1 MNKVFKVIWNH
12 ATQSWVAVSELTSAK
27 GKTKS
32 KKLTALSFAVGSA
45 LVGTPALAAVYVNN
59 QEVTTAGS
67 GSRIFIT
74 TATHSAMSSLLDQ
87 NNPKY
92 DYSIRIGDEGQPS
105 TRGGDILIGYGHR
118 NLSTGEAGDTIIGH
132 RANVGGGNLDSFSTG
147 VGYRVQSAGPSV
159 SIGVGARSD
168 IRSNSGWNGT
178 RNGGVAIGAYALQG
192 GNKDGGV
199 AVGALSGGDYNYI
212 TSIGA
217 LSGVGGYQVDQ
228 VKNVGYHVN
237 GGNDGATSIGYSA
250 GARGQNSVAVGRE
263 ATTANFK
270 GKDAVSVGYS
280 THSIGES
287 SVALG
292 SYAVAGGFSES
303 EITQLQT
310 EKTRLEG
317 VLSCITTAWEGARDE
332 LNAATSQTPV
342 PSTAELKFRMGQLLS
357 AREKAQQELNRINA
371 DLNRTSATPT
381 QSTVTA
387 MAIGYKANANN
398 QNATAIGRQSQ
409 ASAISAVALG
419 TNARVNANLATSA
432 VAIGENANVLQNST
446 NAIALGTNASVVGDL
461 NGSSNSIAIG
471 NQTAAGNRNAS
482 WGANRDRRLGFL
494 AAQNATA
501 VGSESIAGADNAL
514 TLGHKNTVNAPNS
527 SAIGSN
533 NTVGTYSNVAYVNNV
548 ASATYSGVGSHVLGS
563 NINVTA
569 NNTMVIGN
577 NVLVTEANRSGSVVL
592 GDNSSVPTNTTAINS
607 AKVGNI
613 TYSGFAGNLGGS
625 STDGSAEVAADQ
637 GRFVSIGNATAPRQ
651 IKHVA
656 AGRIEADSTDA
667 INGSQLYSLTNVVS
681 NMGVSVANVIGG
693 NAVLNPNGTVSGFSQ
708 PLNTTA
714 LGNEETYTA
723 PTTPAT
729 NVSTAITNLNN
740 YVNAGWKIAEGNDT
754 AAKARISPNEQV
766 NFKADGLATVSVEA
780 NGTGGAD
787 VTYSVKKG
795 TFDTTTNGTVKANSA
810 EGVVTNTDVAT
821 AVNNS
826 GWNTTTTGGT
836 NVTVN
841 PGDQV
846 NYVNG
851 KGTKA
856 NVTTAKDAN
865 GKDVVSVSYNVNQTK
880 GSVNKDG
887 TVSVVD
893 GNSFLN
899 ASTVANLVNNAAF
912 NVTTAKVDEFV
923 TNQAGKEN
931 ATVKAGGN
939 ITYTAGKNIAIKQAG
954 TNFTF
959 STTKDVTF
967 ENATVNQTLTVG
979 NGTNATNFTSTSEG
993 LKVATSTGD
1002 KQAIVNVKST
1012 LPGTADNNEVVTTE
1026 RTLPTLTDAQ
1036 KATAATVDDVVNTG
1050 WNLRGQK
1057 AASGEVEAV
1066 DFVKP
1071 YDTVVFKSGNNA
1083 TTDVITTT
1091 DADNKVST
1099 VTITAKAE
1107 PVKTSGLTT
1116 TVNNNGTV
1124 SVATGEAR
1132 TNLVN
1137 ATTVA
1142 NAINAS
1148 GWNTNVTNATTGA
1161 TETKV
1166 VTPGTQ
1172 VDYVNGNGTTA
1183 NVSLKDGKVAVSYN
1197 VNQTKGSVNKDGTV
1211 SVVDGNSFLNA
1222 STVANLVNNASFS
1235 VTTAKVDAF
1244 AENQEGKA
1252 NAAVKAGGNITYT
1265 AGKNIAISQNGSNF
1279 TFSTT
1284 KDVVFNNAQVNSTLT
1299 IGNGTATS
1307 PKVNIQSTT
1316 KGLDMGNAVLTNVSS
1331 GITPYAAGTTPVT
1344 TAKSGLA
1351 DLANSTQTNVVT
1363 VADAAKLGW
1372 VVSTDKTTTDA
1383 TTGTADGNVY
1393 AANVTTAN
1401 EVKFVGKGYATVSG
1415 ATDSNGVRTITVSVG
1430 NVGAGKINAD
1440 GSVTETKAG
1449 LLTAEEGTKLING
1462 AGWLTNVTN
1471 ATTGLT
1477 ETKVVTPGTQVNYVD
1492 GNGTTANVIKN
1503 TVGGKEVVSVSYDVK
1518 AGANTIAF
1526 NKDGDELVKV
1536 GDKYY
1541 KVADVVDGK
1550 PTNNAVA
1557 VETADIATAD
1567 NRTPYEN
1574 ALNGLVNLTSSVQS
1588 NAMTVAD
1595 AARMGWVV
1603 STSAN
1608 DYSANVTNTKEV
1620 NFVGLGAVDV
1630 SGSNVDEIR
1639 NINVSVDLPVDY
1651 TETTITENGQEV
1663 DVVKLSDGKW
1673 YKVSDL
1679 NDQGEPKD
1687 DAVAVDTKVTP
1698 ISKKGAV
1705 LSDASSSLNNNPYK
1719 AKEYTYDDVNQTV
1732 TPKTYAELLA
1742 ADPNFNKDE
1751 IKEGTNGVKLNNVGW
1766 AEAPD
1771 QAVNLDQLNQTV
1783 YKSGFYVK
1791 QNGVDT
1797 KGTNS
1802 AEDSATEKVTPE
1814 DVVNF
1819 VNGKNTVL
1827 KATTT
1832 RNAQTGQDTTNVT
1845 VDVDL
1850 PVVYTD
1856 AEGAKVVKV
1865 GDKYY
1870 YAEDVEN
1877 GKLKN
1882 GVDADNDAVTNVVA
1896 SMNNVASDDDTA
1908 GNNVVLRNV
1917 AEGTKTLAFD
1927 TEGNPLVEID
1937 GKYYKLNEDGKAD
1950 TTTVI
1955 TPATSEQ
1962 LKQLDDKYLANFT
1975 SAVTGLADLDHSDQ
1989 SNALTV
1995 ADAQKL
2001 GWVVSAGDYA
2011 ANVTNANEVRFNGSN
2026 GISVTGE
2033 TDKNTG
2039 VRNINV
2045 SIAKGKVDGN
2055 TTTGVATGDTN
2066 YVTGD
2071 QVAKAINESGWK
2083 TNVTN
2088 ATTGL
2093 PETKVVTPGTQVDYV
2108 NGNGTTANVTLKDGK
2123 VAVSYNVNQTT
2134 GSVNPNG
2141 TATVT
2146 DGNAFLNASTV
2157 ANLVNNSAFS
2167 VTTAK
2172 VDAFAE
2178 NQEGKAN
2185 AAVKAGGNITYTA
2198 GKNIAISQNGS
2209 NFTFST
2215 TKDIEVDSVT
2225 ANNRVQIGS
2234 GDTAVN
2240 LTSDSGALQVADK
2253 DGNATQITNVEAGTN
2268 VMAFNK
2274 EGDQLVQVGD
2284 KFYVVDPETNEV
2296 DFTKESTPATE
2307 EELDELAKAKPA
2319 LKAYVAYSKAASGL
2333 ADLDNSEQTNALTVA
2348 DAQRLGWVVSAS
2360 GNDYANSVTNA
2371 NEVRF
2376 NGVNGVSVTGNTTDG
2391 VRNINISLNTTTLTS
2406 NANGTTTVTNGNNY
2420 VNGTTVA
2427 DAINKAG
2434 WNTTLSNGDTLNVNP
2449 GDQVNYVNGNGTTA
2463 NVTKA
2468 KDANG
2473 NDVVSVS
2480 YNVNQTKGSVNTN
2493 GTVSVVD
2500 GNSFLNASTVANLV
2514 NNAAFNVTTAKVDA
2528 FAENQEG
2535 KANAAVK
2542 AGGNITYTAGKNIA
2556 ISQNGSNFTFST
2568 TKDIE
2573 VDSVTANKRVQIGSG
2588 DTAVN
2593 LTSDL
2598 GALQVADKDGNAT
2611 QITNV
2616 EAGTNVM
2623 AFNKEGDQL
2632 VQVGDKF
2639 YVVDPE
2645 TNEVDFTKESTPATE
2660 EELDELAK
2668 AKPELK
2674 AYVAYAKAA
2683 SGLADLDNSVQT
2695 NALTVAD
2702 AQRLGW
2708 VVSAS
2713 GNDYADNVTNA
2724 NEVRFNGVNGIS
2736 VTGNTTDGVRNI
2748 NISLNTTTL
2757 TSNANGTTTVTN
2769 GNNYVNGTT
2778 VADAINKAGWNTTL
2792 SNGDTLN
2799 VNPGD
2804 QVNYVNG
2811 NGTTANVTKAKDANG
2826 NDVVSVSYNVNQTKG
2841 SVNTNGT
2848 VSVVDGN
2855 SFLNASTVANL
2866 VNNAAFNVTTAKVD
2880 AFAENQ
2886 EGKANAA
2893 VKAGGNITYTAGKN
2907 IAISQNGS
2915 NFTFSTTKDIE
2926 VDSVTA
2932 NKRVQ
2937 IGSGDTAVNLTTDL
2951 GALKVA
2957 DKDGNAT
2964 QITNVDAGAETM
2976 AFNKEGDQLVKV
2988 GDKYYVV
2995 DPETGTSDFTTEGT
3009 PATEE
3014 ELDKL
3019 AKAKPELKAYVAYA
3033 KAASGLA
3040 DLDNSVQTN
3049 ALTVADA
3056 QRLGWVVSASGNDY
3070 ADSVTNANEVRFNG
3084 SNGISVTGETD
3095 EHGVRNINVSIAKG
3109 NVAGNTTT
3117 GVATGD
3123 TNYVTGDQVANAINN
3138 SGWKTTATKVVDE
3151 AGNEI
3156 VDANKA
3162 TAVNPGDSVNYVD
3175 GNSTKANVVVTKAA
3189 DGKETVNVSYDLV
3202 TEDHLTPVANNA
3214 KSVTKPTNIDAKGK
3228 DAATVNDVLNAGWN
3242 LQANDEAV
3250 DAVTHGNNVNFTSK
3264 DGSVKITATSNGS
3277 TSSLDFAV
3285 NATSIVNQVAGTISY
3300 KDGKATTNGDGK
3312 RVATVG
3318 DVANTINNT
3327 GWLTNVTDANGNVTT
3342 KVVTPNT
3349 QVNYVN
3355 GDGTKANV
3363 VANSTTGGLDVTFN
3377 VKSANPETL
3386 TVDGNGVKVNTG
3398 SITEATDVAGDANR
3412 GKVTVAAGEG
3422 NKVAT
3427 VQNVANAINSASW
3440 TVKVADTQE
3449 EITTSTANDE
3459 GSSVR
3464 AGNEITHVAGKNLKV
3479 KRDGRNV
3486 TYALA
3491 NDVSVNIVTAQ
3502 NSITVGAGNAATT
3515 VTTSSAQDGVTEVK
3529 LADVAGKATRIT
3541 NVAAGVKDTDAVNV
3555 SQLRNSNAQINQ
3567 NIAHL
3572 NNKVNRMGKDLRAGI
3587 AGSNAAAG
3595 LPQVYIPGKSMV
3607 AAAAG
3612 TFKGQSAVAVG
3623 YSRASDNGKVIL
3635 KLQGNANTRG
3645 DVGGSVGVGYQW

>member
-32 KKLTALSFAVGSA
+32 KKLTALSVAVGSA
-45 LVGTPALAAVYVNN
+45 LVGTPVLAAVYVNN
-59 QEVTTAGS
+59 QEVTTAGG
-67 GSRIFIT
+67 GSRIVISTGASQTIADKITPT
-74 TATHSAMSSLLDQ
+74 TAISRKH
-87 NNPKY
+87 
-92 DYSIRIGDEGQPS
+92 DYFIRIGDAGNPVVNDGQ
-105 TRGGDILIGYGHR
+105 ILIGFGI
-118 NLSTGEAGDTIIGH
+118 NNQSSGEAGDTIIGH
-132 RANVGGGNLDSFSTG
+132 RARMGGGNLDSFSTG
-147 VGYRVQSAGPSV
+147 VGYRIQSAGPSV

-168 IRSNSGWNGT
+168 INENRAWNGT
-178 RNGGVAIGAYALQG
+178 ENGGVAIGAYALQA

-199 AVGALSGGDYNYI
+199 AIGAVSGGDYNYI
-212 TSIGA
+212 TSVGA
-217 LSGVGGYQVDQ
+217 LSGVGGFHVDQ
-228 VKNVGYHVN
+228 VKDIGFRIY
-237 GGNDGATSIGYSA
+237 GGNDGATSIGYRA
-250 GARGQNSVAVGRE
+250 GARGRNSVAVGRE
-263 ATTANFK
+263 ATTANAQ

-292 SYAVAGGFSES
+292 PYAVAGGFSAS
-303 EITQLQT
+303 EITALET

-317 VLSCITTAWEGARDE
+317 VLTNINTTLQSAIDD
-332 LNAATSQTPV
+332 LNANAGTV
-342 PSTAELKFRMGQLLS
+342 STVERKFRVGQLHS
-357 AREKAQQELNRINA
+357 AQVKAQQELNRVKA
-371 DLNRTSATPT
+371 DLTRASATPT
-381 QSTVTA
+381 QSTTTA
-387 MAIGYKANANN
+387 MAIGYKALANN
-398 QNATAIGRQSQ
+398 LNATAIGRQSQ

-432 VAIGENANVLQNST
+432 IAIGKDANVLQNST
-446 NAIALGTNASVVGDL
+446 NAIALGMNASVVGDL
-461 NGSSNSIAIG
+461 NGSSGSIAIG
-471 NQTAAGNRNAS
+471 SNTAAGNKNAS

-514 TLGHKNTVNAPNS
+514 TLGYKNTVNAPNS

-533 NTVGTYSNVAYVNNV
+533 NTVGTYSSVAYVNNV

-577 NVLVTEANRSGSVVL
+577 NILVTEANRSGSVVL

-667 INGSQLYSLTNVVS
+667 INGSQLYSLTGVVS

-714 LGNEETYTA
+714 LSNDQDYTA
-723 PTTPAT
+723 PTTPAA

-740 YVNAGWKIAEGNDT
+740 YVNAGWKIAQGDEP

-766 NFKADGLATVSVEA
+766 NFKADGLATVSVAE
-780 NGTGGAD
+780 NTTNNGAD

-795 TFDTTTNGTVKANSA
+795 TFDTTTNGTVKANST
-810 EGVVTNTDVAT
+810 EGVVTNADVAT

-826 GWNTTTTGGT
+826 GWNTTLSTGKT
-836 NVTVN
+836 LNVN

-851 KGTKA
+851 NGTTA
-856 NVTTAKDAN
+856 NVTTTTVG
-865 GKDVVSVSYNVNQTK
+865 GKDVVSVSYNVNETT
-880 GSVNKDG
+880 G
-887 TVSVVD
+887 TVNPNGTVKVSD
-893 GNSFLN
+893 NNAFLN
-899 ASTVANLVNNAAF
+899 ASAVANLVNNAGF
-912 NVTTAKVDEFV
+912 NVTTKAVDKFAEQ
-923 TNQAGKEN
+923 TTKTAR
-931 ATVKAGGN
+931 VKAGGN
-939 ITYTAGKNIAIKQAG
+939 VTYIAGKNIAIEQDNQ
-954 TNFTF
+954 NFTF

-1012 LPGTADNNEVVTTE
+1012 LPGTADSTGAALDTDTATSVTA
-1026 RTLPTLTDAQ
+1026 PTLTTEN
-1036 KATAATVDDVVNTG
+1036 KARAATIDDVVNTG

-1057 AASGEVEAV
+1057 AVNGSVEAV

-1091 DADNKVST
+1091 DDNKVST

-1222 STVANLVNNASFS
+1222 STVANLVNNAAFN

-1265 AGKNIAISQNGSNF
+1265 AGKNIAIKQAGTNF

-2045 SIAKGKVDGN
+2045 SIAKGNVEGN
-2055 TTTGVATGDTN
+2055 TTTGVAAGDTN

-2157 ANLVNNSAFS
+2157 ANLVNNSAFN

-2225 ANNRVQIGS
+2225 ANKRVQIGS

-2240 LTSDSGALQVADK
+2240 LTTDLGALQVADK

-2360 GNDYANSVTNA
+2360 GNDYA
-2371 NEVRF
+2371 
-2376 NGVNGVSVTGNTTDG
+2376 
-2391 VRNINISLNTTTLTS
+2391 
-2406 NANGTTTVTNGNNY
+2406 
-2420 VNGTTVA
+2420 
-2427 DAINKAG
+2427 
-2434 WNTTLSNGDTLNVNP
+2434 
-2449 GDQVNYVNGNGTTA
+2449 
-2463 NVTKA
+2463 
-2468 KDANG
+2468 
-2473 NDVVSVS
+2473 
-2480 YNVNQTKGSVNTN
+2480 
-2493 GTVSVVD
+2493 
-2500 GNSFLNASTVANLV
+2500 
-2514 NNAAFNVTTAKVDA
+2514 
-2528 FAENQEG
+2528 
-2535 KANAAVK
+2535 
-2542 AGGNITYTAGKNIA
+2542 
-2556 ISQNGSNFTFST
+2556 
-2568 TKDIE
+2568 
-2573 VDSVTANKRVQIGSG
+2573 
-2588 DTAVN
+2588 
-2593 LTSDL
+2593 
-2598 GALQVADKDGNAT
+2598 
-2611 QITNV
+2611 
-2616 EAGTNVM
+2616 
-2623 AFNKEGDQL
+2623 
-2632 VQVGDKF
+2632 
-2639 YVVDPE
+2639 
-2645 TNEVDFTKESTPATE
+2645 
-2660 EELDELAK
+2660 
-2668 AKPELK
+2668 
-2674 AYVAYAKAA
+2674 
-2683 SGLADLDNSVQT
+2683 
-2695 NALTVAD
+2695 
-2702 AQRLGW
+2702 
-2708 VVSAS
+2708 
-2713 GNDYADNVTNA
+2713 
-2724 NEVRFNGVNGIS
+2724 
-2736 VTGNTTDGVRNI
+2736 
-2748 NISLNTTTL
+2748 
-2757 TSNANGTTTVTN
+2757 
-2769 GNNYVNGTT
+2769 
-2778 VADAINKAGWNTTL
+2778 
-2792 SNGDTLN
+2792 
-2799 VNPGD
+2799 
-2804 QVNYVNG
+2804 
-2811 NGTTANVTKAKDANG
+2811 
-2826 NDVVSVSYNVNQTKG
+2826 
-2841 SVNTNGT
+2841 
-2848 VSVVDGN
+2848 
-2855 SFLNASTVANL
+2855 
-2866 VNNAAFNVTTAKVD
+2866 
-2880 AFAENQ
+2880 
-2886 EGKANAA
+2886 
-2893 VKAGGNITYTAGKN
+2893 
-2907 IAISQNGS
+2907 
-2915 NFTFSTTKDIE
+2915 
-2926 VDSVTA
+2926 
-2932 NKRVQ
+2932 
-2937 IGSGDTAVNLTTDL
+2937 
-2951 GALKVA
+2951 
-2957 DKDGNAT
+2957 
-2964 QITNVDAGAETM
+2964 
-2976 AFNKEGDQLVKV
+2976 
-2988 GDKYYVV
+2988 
-2995 DPETGTSDFTTEGT
+2995 
-3009 PATEE
+3009 
-3014 ELDKL
+3014 
-3019 AKAKPELKAYVAYA
+3019 
-3033 KAASGLA
+3033 
-3040 DLDNSVQTN
+3040 
-3049 ALTVADA
+3049 
-3056 QRLGWVVSASGNDY
+3056 
-3070 ADSVTNANEVRFNG
+3070 DSVTNANEVRFNG

-3109 NVAGNTTT
+3109 NVEGNTTT

-3123 TNYVTGDQVANAINN
+3123 TNYVTGNQVANAINN

-3202 TEDHLTPVANNA
+3202 TEDHLTPVANDA

-3264 DGSVKITATSNGS
+3264 DGSVKITAKSDGS

-3327 GWLTNVTDANGNVTT
+3327 GWLTNVTDAKGNVTT

-3412 GKVTVAAGEG
+3412 GKVTVATGEG

-3491 NDVSVNIVTAQ
+3491 NDVSVNTVTAQ

-3529 LADVAGKATRIT
+3529 LADAAGKATRIT

-3555 SQLRNSNAQINQ
+3555 SQLRNSNTQINQ

>member
-32 KKLTALSFAVGSA
+32 KKLTALSVAVGSA

-59 QEVTTAGS
+59 QEITASGS

-74 TATHSAMSSLLDQ
+74 TGTNDQMAAQLDQ
-87 NNPKY
+87 SNPRY
-92 DYSIRIGDEGQPS
+92 DYSIRIGDGGKPS
-105 TRGGDILIGYGHR
+105 TRGGDILIGYGHK
-118 NLSTGEAGDTIIGH
+118 NLSSGEAGDTIIGH
-132 RANVGGGNLDSFSTG
+132 RANIGGGNLDSFSTG

-168 IRSNSGWNGT
+168 IKSNSGWNST

-212 TSIGA
+212 TSIGT

-228 VKNVGYHVN
+228 VKDKGYFVG

-250 GARGQNSVAVGRE
+250 GARGLNSVAVGRE

-270 GKDAVSVGYS
+270 GKDALSVGYS

-292 SYAVAGGFSES
+292 PYAVAGGFSAS

-310 EKTRLEG
+310 EKTRLES
-317 VLSCITTAWEGARDE
+317 VLTCITTAWESARDE
-332 LNAATSQTPV
+332 LNAATSQTTV

-371 DLNRTSATPT
+371 DLTRTSATPT

-432 VAIGENANVLQNST
+432 IAIGQDANVQQNST

-471 NQTAAGNRNAS
+471 NQAAAGNRKAS
-482 WGANRDRRLGFL
+482 WGANNDRRLGFL

-548 ASATYSGVGSHVLGS
+548 ASATYSGVSSHVLGS

-569 NNTMVIGN
+569 NNTVVIGN
-577 NVLVTEANRSGSVVL
+577 NILVTEANRSGSVVL

-899 ASTVANLVNNAAF
+899 ASTVANLVNNSAF
-912 NVTTAKVDEFV
+912 NVTTAKVDAFAE
-923 TNQAGKEN
+923 NQEGKAN

-1183 NVSLKDGKVAVSYN
+1183 NVTLKDGKVAVSYN

-1222 STVANLVNNASFS
+1222 STVANLVNNSAFN

-1252 NAAVKAGGNITYT
+1252 NATVKAGGNITYT
-1265 AGKNIAISQNGSNF
+1265 AGKNIAIKQAGTNF

-1471 ATTGLT
+1471 ATTG
-1477 ETKVVTPGTQVNYVD
+1477 
-1492 GNGTTANVIKN
+1492 
-1503 TVGGKEVVSVSYDVK
+1503 
-1518 AGANTIAF
+1518 
-1526 NKDGDELVKV
+1526 
-1536 GDKYY
+1536 
-1541 KVADVVDGK
+1541 
-1550 PTNNAVA
+1550 
-1557 VETADIATAD
+1557 AT
-1567 NRTPYEN
+1567 
-1574 ALNGLVNLTSSVQS
+1574 
-1588 NAMTVAD
+1588 
-1595 AARMGWVV
+1595 
-1603 STSAN
+1603 
-1608 DYSANVTNTKEV
+1608 
-1620 NFVGLGAVDV
+1620 
-1630 SGSNVDEIR
+1630 
-1639 NINVSVDLPVDY
+1639 
-1651 TETTITENGQEV
+1651 
-1663 DVVKLSDGKW
+1663 
-1673 YKVSDL
+1673 
-1679 NDQGEPKD
+1679 
-1687 DAVAVDTKVTP
+1687 
-1698 ISKKGAV
+1698 
-1705 LSDASSSLNNNPYK
+1705 
-1719 AKEYTYDDVNQTV
+1719 
-1732 TPKTYAELLA
+1732 
-1742 ADPNFNKDE
+1742 
-1751 IKEGTNGVKLNNVGW
+1751 
-1766 AEAPD
+1766 
-1771 QAVNLDQLNQTV
+1771 
-1783 YKSGFYVK
+1783 
-1791 QNGVDT
+1791 
-1797 KGTNS
+1797 
-1802 AEDSATEKVTPE
+1802 
-1814 DVVNF
+1814 
-1819 VNGKNTVL
+1819 
-1827 KATTT
+1827 
-1832 RNAQTGQDTTNVT
+1832 
-1845 VDVDL
+1845 
-1850 PVVYTD
+1850 
-1856 AEGAKVVKV
+1856 
-1865 GDKYY
+1865 
-1870 YAEDVEN
+1870 
-1877 GKLKN
+1877 
-1882 GVDADNDAVTNVVA
+1882 
-1896 SMNNVASDDDTA
+1896 
-1908 GNNVVLRNV
+1908 
-1917 AEGTKTLAFD
+1917 
-1927 TEGNPLVEID
+1927 
-1937 GKYYKLNEDGKAD
+1937 
-1950 TTTVI
+1950 
-1955 TPATSEQ
+1955 
-1962 LKQLDDKYLANFT
+1962 
-1975 SAVTGLADLDHSDQ
+1975 
-1989 SNALTV
+1989 
-1995 ADAQKL
+1995 
-2001 GWVVSAGDYA
+2001 
-2011 ANVTNANEVRFNGSN
+2011 
-2026 GISVTGE
+2026 
-2033 TDKNTG
+2033 
-2039 VRNINV
+2039 
-2045 SIAKGKVDGN
+2045 
-2055 TTTGVATGDTN
+2055 
-2066 YVTGD
+2066 
-2071 QVAKAINESGWK
+2071 
-2083 TNVTN
+2083 
-2088 ATTGL
+2088 
-2093 PETKVVTPGTQVDYV
+2093 ETKVVTPGTQVDYV

-2123 VAVSYNVNQTT
+2123 VAVSYNVNQT
-2134 GSVNPNG
+2134 
-2141 TATVT
+2141 
-2146 DGNAFLNASTV
+2146 
-2157 ANLVNNSAFS
+2157 
-2167 VTTAK
+2167 
-2172 VDAFAE
+2172 
-2178 NQEGKAN
+2178 
-2185 AAVKAGGNITYTA
+2185 
-2198 GKNIAISQNGS
+2198 
-2209 NFTFST
+2209 
-2215 TKDIEVDSVT
+2215 
-2225 ANNRVQIGS
+2225 
-2234 GDTAVN
+2234 
-2240 LTSDSGALQVADK
+2240 
-2253 DGNATQITNVEAGTN
+2253 
-2268 VMAFNK
+2268 
-2274 EGDQLVQVGD
+2274 
-2284 KFYVVDPETNEV
+2284 
-2296 DFTKESTPATE
+2296 
-2307 EELDELAKAKPA
+2307 
-2319 LKAYVAYSKAASGL
+2319 
-2333 ADLDNSEQTNALTVA
+2333 
-2348 DAQRLGWVVSAS
+2348 
-2360 GNDYANSVTNA
+2360 
-2371 NEVRF
+2371 
-2376 NGVNGVSVTGNTTDG
+2376 
-2391 VRNINISLNTTTLTS
+2391 
-2406 NANGTTTVTNGNNY
+2406 
-2420 VNGTTVA
+2420 
-2427 DAINKAG
+2427 
-2434 WNTTLSNGDTLNVNP
+2434 
-2449 GDQVNYVNGNGTTA
+2449 
-2463 NVTKA
+2463 
-2468 KDANG
+2468 
-2473 NDVVSVS
+2473 
-2480 YNVNQTKGSVNTN
+2480 KGSVNKD

-2514 NNAAFNVTTAKVDA
+2514 NNSAFNVTTAKVDA

-2535 KANAAVK
+2535 KANA
-2542 AGGNITYTAGKNIA
+2542 T
-2556 ISQNGSNFTFST
+2556 
-2568 TKDIE
+2568 
-2573 VDSVTANKRVQIGSG
+2573 
-2588 DTAVN
+2588 
-2593 LTSDL
+2593 
-2598 GALQVADKDGNAT
+2598 
-2611 QITNV
+2611 
-2616 EAGTNVM
+2616 
-2623 AFNKEGDQL
+2623 
-2632 VQVGDKF
+2632 
-2639 YVVDPE
+2639 
-2645 TNEVDFTKESTPATE
+2645 
-2660 EELDELAK
+2660 
-2668 AKPELK
+2668 
-2674 AYVAYAKAA
+2674 
-2683 SGLADLDNSVQT
+2683 
-2695 NALTVAD
+2695 
-2702 AQRLGW
+2702 
-2708 VVSAS
+2708 
-2713 GNDYADNVTNA
+2713 
-2724 NEVRFNGVNGIS
+2724 
-2736 VTGNTTDGVRNI
+2736 
-2748 NISLNTTTL
+2748 
-2757 TSNANGTTTVTN
+2757 
-2769 GNNYVNGTT
+2769 
-2778 VADAINKAGWNTTL
+2778 
-2792 SNGDTLN
+2792 
-2799 VNPGD
+2799 
-2804 QVNYVNG
+2804 
-2811 NGTTANVTKAKDANG
+2811 
-2826 NDVVSVSYNVNQTKG
+2826 
-2841 SVNTNGT
+2841 
-2848 VSVVDGN
+2848 
-2855 SFLNASTVANL
+2855 
-2866 VNNAAFNVTTAKVD
+2866 
-2880 AFAENQ
+2880 
-2886 EGKANAA
+2886 

-2988 GDKYYVV
+2988 GDKYYIV
-2995 DPETGTSDFTTEGT
+2995 DPETGESDFTTEGT

-3084 SNGISVTGETD
+3084 MNGVSVTGNTTEDGVRNVNISLNTTTLTSNANGTTTVTNGNNYVNGTTVANAINASGWNTNVTNATTGATETKVVTPGTQVDYVNGNGTTANVTLKDGKVAVSYNVNQTKGSVNKDGTVSVVDGNSFLNASTVANLVNNSAFNVTTAKVDAFAENQEGKANATVKAGGNITYTAGKNIAISQNGSNFTFSTTKDIEVDSVTANKRVQIGSGDTAVNLTTDLGALKVADKDGNATQITNVDAGAETMAFNKEGDQLVKVGDKYYIVDPETGESDFTTEGTPATEEELDKLAKAKPELKAYVAYAKAASGLADLDNSVQTNALTVADAQRLGWVVSASGNDYADSVTNANQVRFNGSNGISVTGETD

-3117 GVATGD
+3117 GVAAGD

-3162 TAVNPGDSVNYVD
+3162 TAVNPGDSVNYVN
-3175 GNSTKANVVVTKAA
+3175 GNSTKANVVVTKAE

-3202 TEDHLTPVANNA
+3202 TEDHLTPVANDA

-3327 GWLTNVTDANGNVTT
+3327 GWLTNVTDAKGNVTT

-3412 GKVTVAAGEG
+3412 GKVTVATGEG

-3491 NDVSVNIVTAQ
+3491 NDVSVNTVTAQ

-3529 LADVAGKATRIT
+3529 LADAAGKATRIT

-3555 SQLRNSNAQINQ
+3555 SQLRNSNTQINQ

>member
-32 KKLTALSFAVGSA
+32 KKLTALSVAVGSA
-45 LVGTPALAAVYVNN
+45 LVGTPVLAAVYVNN
-59 QEVTTAGS
+59 QEVTTAGG
-67 GSRIFIT
+67 GSRIVISTGASQTIADKITPT
-74 TATHSAMSSLLDQ
+74 TAISRKH
-87 NNPKY
+87 
-92 DYSIRIGDEGQPS
+92 DYFIRIGDAGNPVVNDGQ
-105 TRGGDILIGYGHR
+105 ILIGFGI
-118 NLSTGEAGDTIIGH
+118 NNQSSGEAGDTIIGH
-132 RANVGGGNLDSFSTG
+132 RARMGGGNLDSFSTG
-147 VGYRVQSAGPSV
+147 VGYRIQSAGPSV

-168 IRSNSGWNGT
+168 INENRAWNGT
-178 RNGGVAIGAYALQG
+178 ENGGVAIGAYALQA

-199 AVGALSGGDYNYI
+199 AIGAVSGGDYNYI
-212 TSIGA
+212 TSVGA
-217 LSGVGGYQVDQ
+217 LSGVGGFHVDQ
-228 VKNVGYHVN
+228 VKDIGFRIY
-237 GGNDGATSIGYSA
+237 GGNDGATSIGYRA
-250 GARGQNSVAVGRE
+250 GARGRNSVAVGRE
-263 ATTANFK
+263 ATTANAQ

-292 SYAVAGGFSES
+292 PYAVAGGFSAS
-303 EITQLQT
+303 EITALET

-317 VLSCITTAWEGARDE
+317 VLTNINTTLQSAIDD
-332 LNAATSQTPV
+332 LNANAGTV
-342 PSTAELKFRMGQLLS
+342 STVERKFRVGQLHS
-357 AREKAQQELNRINA
+357 AQVKAQQELNRVKA
-371 DLNRTSATPT
+371 DLTRASATPT
-381 QSTVTA
+381 QSTTTA
-387 MAIGYKANANN
+387 MAIGYKALANN
-398 QNATAIGRQSQ
+398 LNATAIGRQSQ

-432 VAIGENANVLQNST
+432 IAIGKDANVLQNST
-446 NAIALGTNASVVGDL
+446 NAIALGMNASVVGDL
-461 NGSSNSIAIG
+461 NGSSGSIAIG
-471 NQTAAGNRNAS
+471 SNTAAGNKNAS

-514 TLGHKNTVNAPNS
+514 TLGYKNTVNAPNS

-533 NTVGTYSNVAYVNNV
+533 NTVGTYSSVAYVNNV

-577 NVLVTEANRSGSVVL
+577 NILVTEANRSGSVVL

-667 INGSQLYSLTNVVS
+667 INGSQLYSLTGVVS

-714 LGNEETYTA
+714 LSNDQDYTA
-723 PTTPAT
+723 PTTPAA

-740 YVNAGWKIAEGNDT
+740 YVNAGWKIAQGDEP

-766 NFKADGLATVSVEA
+766 NFKADGLATVSVAE
-780 NGTGGAD
+780 NTTNNGAD

-795 TFDTTTNGTVKANSA
+795 TFDTTTNGTVKANST
-810 EGVVTNTDVAT
+810 EGVVTNADVAT

-826 GWNTTTTGGT
+826 GWNTTLSTGKT
-836 NVTVN
+836 LNVN

-851 KGTKA
+851 NGTTA
-856 NVTTAKDAN
+856 NVTTTTVG
-865 GKDVVSVSYNVNQTK
+865 GKDVVSVSYNVNETT
-880 GSVNKDG
+880 G
-887 TVSVVD
+887 TVNPNGTVKVSD
-893 GNSFLN
+893 NNAFLN
-899 ASTVANLVNNAAF
+899 ASAVANLVNNAGF
-912 NVTTAKVDEFV
+912 NVTTKAVDKFAEQ
-923 TNQAGKEN
+923 TTKTAR
-931 ATVKAGGN
+931 VKAGGN
-939 ITYTAGKNIAIKQAG
+939 VTYIAGKNIAIEQDNQ
-954 TNFTF
+954 NFTF

-1012 LPGTADNNEVVTTE
+1012 LPGTADSTGAALDTDTATSVTA
-1026 RTLPTLTDAQ
+1026 PTLTTEN
-1036 KATAATVDDVVNTG
+1036 KARAATIDDVVNTG

-1057 AASGEVEAV
+1057 AANGSVEAV

-1091 DADNKVST
+1091 DDNKVST

-1183 NVSLKDGKVAVSYN
+1183 NVTLKDGKVAVSYN
-1197 VNQTKGSVNKDGTV
+1197 VNQTTGSVNTNGTAKV
-1211 SVVDGNSFLNA
+1211 ADGNSFLNA

-1252 NAAVKAGGNITYT
+1252 NTAVKAGGNITYT

-1471 ATTGLT
+1471 ATTG
-1477 ETKVVTPGTQVNYVD
+1477 
-1492 GNGTTANVIKN
+1492 
-1503 TVGGKEVVSVSYDVK
+1503 
-1518 AGANTIAF
+1518 
-1526 NKDGDELVKV
+1526 
-1536 GDKYY
+1536 
-1541 KVADVVDGK
+1541 
-1550 PTNNAVA
+1550 
-1557 VETADIATAD
+1557 AT
-1567 NRTPYEN
+1567 
-1574 ALNGLVNLTSSVQS
+1574 
-1588 NAMTVAD
+1588 
-1595 AARMGWVV
+1595 
-1603 STSAN
+1603 
-1608 DYSANVTNTKEV
+1608 
-1620 NFVGLGAVDV
+1620 
-1630 SGSNVDEIR
+1630 
-1639 NINVSVDLPVDY
+1639 
-1651 TETTITENGQEV
+1651 
-1663 DVVKLSDGKW
+1663 
-1673 YKVSDL
+1673 
-1679 NDQGEPKD
+1679 
-1687 DAVAVDTKVTP
+1687 
-1698 ISKKGAV
+1698 
-1705 LSDASSSLNNNPYK
+1705 
-1719 AKEYTYDDVNQTV
+1719 
-1732 TPKTYAELLA
+1732 
-1742 ADPNFNKDE
+1742 
-1751 IKEGTNGVKLNNVGW
+1751 
-1766 AEAPD
+1766 
-1771 QAVNLDQLNQTV
+1771 
-1783 YKSGFYVK
+1783 
-1791 QNGVDT
+1791 
-1797 KGTNS
+1797 
-1802 AEDSATEKVTPE
+1802 
-1814 DVVNF
+1814 
-1819 VNGKNTVL
+1819 
-1827 KATTT
+1827 
-1832 RNAQTGQDTTNVT
+1832 
-1845 VDVDL
+1845 
-1850 PVVYTD
+1850 
-1856 AEGAKVVKV
+1856 
-1865 GDKYY
+1865 
-1870 YAEDVEN
+1870 
-1877 GKLKN
+1877 
-1882 GVDADNDAVTNVVA
+1882 
-1896 SMNNVASDDDTA
+1896 
-1908 GNNVVLRNV
+1908 
-1917 AEGTKTLAFD
+1917 
-1927 TEGNPLVEID
+1927 
-1937 GKYYKLNEDGKAD
+1937 
-1950 TTTVI
+1950 
-1955 TPATSEQ
+1955 
-1962 LKQLDDKYLANFT
+1962 
-1975 SAVTGLADLDHSDQ
+1975 
-1989 SNALTV
+1989 
-1995 ADAQKL
+1995 
-2001 GWVVSAGDYA
+2001 
-2011 ANVTNANEVRFNGSN
+2011 
-2026 GISVTGE
+2026 
-2033 TDKNTG
+2033 
-2039 VRNINV
+2039 
-2045 SIAKGKVDGN
+2045 
-2055 TTTGVATGDTN
+2055 
-2066 YVTGD
+2066 
-2071 QVAKAINESGWK
+2071 
-2083 TNVTN
+2083 
-2088 ATTGL
+2088 
-2093 PETKVVTPGTQVDYV
+2093 ETKVVTPGTQVDYV

-2134 GSVNPNG
+2134 GSVNTNG
-2141 TATVT
+2141 TAKVA
-2146 DGNAFLNASTV
+2146 DGNSFLNASTV
-2157 ANLVNNSAFS
+2157 ANLVNNASFS

-2185 AAVKAGGNITYTA
+2185 T
-2198 GKNIAISQNGS
+2198 
-2209 NFTFST
+2209 
-2215 TKDIEVDSVT
+2215 
-2225 ANNRVQIGS
+2225 
-2234 GDTAVN
+2234 
-2240 LTSDSGALQVADK
+2240 
-2253 DGNATQITNVEAGTN
+2253 
-2268 VMAFNK
+2268 
-2274 EGDQLVQVGD
+2274 
-2284 KFYVVDPETNEV
+2284 
-2296 DFTKESTPATE
+2296 
-2307 EELDELAKAKPA
+2307 
-2319 LKAYVAYSKAASGL
+2319 
-2333 ADLDNSEQTNALTVA
+2333 
-2348 DAQRLGWVVSAS
+2348 
-2360 GNDYANSVTNA
+2360 
-2371 NEVRF
+2371 
-2376 NGVNGVSVTGNTTDG
+2376 
-2391 VRNINISLNTTTLTS
+2391 
-2406 NANGTTTVTNGNNY
+2406 
-2420 VNGTTVA
+2420 
-2427 DAINKAG
+2427 
-2434 WNTTLSNGDTLNVNP
+2434 
-2449 GDQVNYVNGNGTTA
+2449 
-2463 NVTKA
+2463 
-2468 KDANG
+2468 
-2473 NDVVSVS
+2473 
-2480 YNVNQTKGSVNTN
+2480 
-2493 GTVSVVD
+2493 
-2500 GNSFLNASTVANLV
+2500 
-2514 NNAAFNVTTAKVDA
+2514 
-2528 FAENQEG
+2528 
-2535 KANAAVK
+2535 
-2542 AGGNITYTAGKNIA
+2542 
-2556 ISQNGSNFTFST
+2556 
-2568 TKDIE
+2568 
-2573 VDSVTANKRVQIGSG
+2573 
-2588 DTAVN
+2588 
-2593 LTSDL
+2593 
-2598 GALQVADKDGNAT
+2598 
-2611 QITNV
+2611 
-2616 EAGTNVM
+2616 
-2623 AFNKEGDQL
+2623 
-2632 VQVGDKF
+2632 
-2639 YVVDPE
+2639 
-2645 TNEVDFTKESTPATE
+2645 
-2660 EELDELAK
+2660 
-2668 AKPELK
+2668 
-2674 AYVAYAKAA
+2674 
-2683 SGLADLDNSVQT
+2683 
-2695 NALTVAD
+2695 
-2702 AQRLGW
+2702 
-2708 VVSAS
+2708 
-2713 GNDYADNVTNA
+2713 
-2724 NEVRFNGVNGIS
+2724 
-2736 VTGNTTDGVRNI
+2736 
-2748 NISLNTTTL
+2748 
-2757 TSNANGTTTVTN
+2757 
-2769 GNNYVNGTT
+2769 
-2778 VADAINKAGWNTTL
+2778 
-2792 SNGDTLN
+2792 
-2799 VNPGD
+2799 
-2804 QVNYVNG
+2804 
-2811 NGTTANVTKAKDANG
+2811 
-2826 NDVVSVSYNVNQTKG
+2826 
-2841 SVNTNGT
+2841 
-2848 VSVVDGN
+2848 
-2855 SFLNASTVANL
+2855 
-2866 VNNAAFNVTTAKVD
+2866 
-2880 AFAENQ
+2880 
-2886 EGKANAA
+2886 A

-2964 QITNVDAGAETM
+2964 QITNVEAGTNVM
-2976 AFNKEGDQLVKV
+2976 AFNKEGDQLVQV
-2988 GDKYYVV
+2988 GDKFYVV
-2995 DPETGTSDFTTEGT
+2995 DPETNEVDFTKEST

-3014 ELDKL
+3014 ELDEL
-3019 AKAKPELKAYVAYA
+3019 AKAKPALKADVAYA

-3040 DLDNSVQTN
+3040 DLDNSEQTNALTVADAQRLGWVVSASGNDYADSVTNANEVRFNGVNGVSVTGNTTDGVRNINISLNTTTLTSNANGTTTVTNGNSYVNGTTVADAINKAGWNTTLSDGTTLNVNPGDQVNYVNGNGTTANVTKAKDANGNDVVSVSYNVNQTTGSVNPNGTAKVADGNSFLNASTVANLVNNASFSVTTAKVDAFAENQEGKANTAVKAGGNITYTAGKNIAISQNGSNFTFSTTKDIEVDSVTANKRVQIGSGDTAVNLTTDLGALKVADKDGNATQITNVEAGTNVMAFNKEGDQLVQVGDKFYVVDPETNEVDFTKESTPATEEELDELAKAKPALKADVAYAKAASGLADLDNSEQTN

-3202 TEDHLTPVANNA
+3202 TEDHLTPVANDA

-3264 DGSVKITATSNGS
+3264 DGSVKITAKSDGS

-3300 KDGKATTNGDGK
+3300 NKDGKATTNGDGK
-3312 RVATVG
+3312 RIATVG

-3327 GWLTNVTDANGNVTT
+3327 GWLTNVTDAKGNVTT

-3491 NDVSVNIVTAQ
+3491 NDVSVNTVTAQ
-3502 NSITVGAGNAATT
+3502 NSIKVGAGNAATT

-3529 LADVAGKATRIT
+3529 LADAAGKATRIT

>member
-32 KKLTALSFAVGSA
+32 KKLTALSVAVGSA
-45 LVGTPALAAVYVNN
+45 LVGTPVLAAVYVNN
-59 QEVTTAGS
+59 QEVTTAGG
-67 GSRIFIT
+67 GSRIVISTGASQTIADKITPT
-74 TATHSAMSSLLDQ
+74 TAISRKH
-87 NNPKY
+87 
-92 DYSIRIGDEGQPS
+92 DYFIRIGDAGNPVVNDGQ
-105 TRGGDILIGYGHR
+105 ILIGFGI
-118 NLSTGEAGDTIIGH
+118 NNQSSGEAGDTIIGH
-132 RANVGGGNLDSFSTG
+132 RARMGGGNLDSFSTG
-147 VGYRVQSAGPSV
+147 VGYRIQSAGPSV

-168 IRSNSGWNGT
+168 INENRAWNGT
-178 RNGGVAIGAYALQG
+178 ENGGVAIGAYALQA

-199 AVGALSGGDYNYI
+199 AIGAVSGGDYNYI
-212 TSIGA
+212 TSVGA
-217 LSGVGGYQVDQ
+217 LSGVGGFHVDQ
-228 VKNVGYHVN
+228 VKDIGFRIY
-237 GGNDGATSIGYSA
+237 GGNDGATSIGYRA
-250 GARGQNSVAVGRE
+250 GARGRNSVAVGRE
-263 ATTANFK
+263 ATTANAQ

-292 SYAVAGGFSES
+292 PYAVAGGFSAS
-303 EITQLQT
+303 EITALET

-317 VLSCITTAWEGARDE
+317 VLTNINTTLQSAIDD
-332 LNAATSQTPV
+332 LNANAGTV
-342 PSTAELKFRMGQLLS
+342 STVERKFRVGQLHS
-357 AREKAQQELNRINA
+357 AQVKAQQELNRVKA
-371 DLNRTSATPT
+371 DLTRASATPT
-381 QSTVTA
+381 QSTTTA
-387 MAIGYKANANN
+387 MAIGYKALANN
-398 QNATAIGRQSQ
+398 LNATAIGRQSQ

-432 VAIGENANVLQNST
+432 IAIGKDANVLQNST
-446 NAIALGTNASVVGDL
+446 NAIALGMNASVVGDL
-461 NGSSNSIAIG
+461 NGSSGSIAIG
-471 NQTAAGNRNAS
+471 SNTAAGNKNAS

-514 TLGHKNTVNAPNS
+514 TLGYKNTVNAPNS

-533 NTVGTYSNVAYVNNV
+533 NTVGTYSSVAYVNNV

-577 NVLVTEANRSGSVVL
+577 NILVTEANRSGSVVL

-667 INGSQLYSLTNVVS
+667 INGSQLYSLTGVVS

-714 LGNEETYTA
+714 LSNDQDYTA
-723 PTTPAT
+723 PTTPAA

-740 YVNAGWKIAEGNDT
+740 YVNAGWKIAQGDEP

-766 NFKADGLATVSVEA
+766 NFKADGLATVSVAE
-780 NGTGGAD
+780 NTTNNGAD

-795 TFDTTTNGTVKANSA
+795 TFDTTTNGTVKANST
-810 EGVVTNTDVAT
+810 EGVVTNADVAT

-826 GWNTTTTGGT
+826 GWNTTLSTGKT
-836 NVTVN
+836 LNVN

-851 KGTKA
+851 NGTTA
-856 NVTTAKDAN
+856 NVTTTTVG
-865 GKDVVSVSYNVNQTK
+865 GKDVVSVSYNVNETT
-880 GSVNKDG
+880 G
-887 TVSVVD
+887 TVNPNGTVKVSD
-893 GNSFLN
+893 NNAFLN
-899 ASTVANLVNNAAF
+899 ASAVANLVNNAGF
-912 NVTTAKVDEFV
+912 NVTTKAVDKFAEQ
-923 TNQAGKEN
+923 TTKTAR
-931 ATVKAGGN
+931 VKAGGN
-939 ITYTAGKNIAIKQAG
+939 VTYIAGKNIAIEQDNQ
-954 TNFTF
+954 NFTF

-1012 LPGTADNNEVVTTE
+1012 LPGTADSTGVALDTDTATSVTA
-1026 RTLPTLTDAQ
+1026 PTLTTEN
-1036 KATAATVDDVVNTG
+1036 KARAATIDDVVNTG

-1057 AASGEVEAV
+1057 AANGSVEAV

-1091 DADNKVST
+1091 DDNKVST

-1183 NVSLKDGKVAVSYN
+1183 NVTLKDGKVAVSYN
-1197 VNQTKGSVNKDGTV
+1197 VNQTTGSVNPNGTAKV
-1211 SVVDGNSFLNA
+1211 ADGNSFLNA
-1222 STVANLVNNASFS
+1222 STVANLVNNSAFN

-1252 NAAVKAGGNITYT
+1252 NATVKAGGNITYT

-1471 ATTGLT
+1471 ATTG
-1477 ETKVVTPGTQVNYVD
+1477 
-1492 GNGTTANVIKN
+1492 
-1503 TVGGKEVVSVSYDVK
+1503 
-1518 AGANTIAF
+1518 
-1526 NKDGDELVKV
+1526 
-1536 GDKYY
+1536 
-1541 KVADVVDGK
+1541 
-1550 PTNNAVA
+1550 
-1557 VETADIATAD
+1557 AT
-1567 NRTPYEN
+1567 
-1574 ALNGLVNLTSSVQS
+1574 
-1588 NAMTVAD
+1588 
-1595 AARMGWVV
+1595 
-1603 STSAN
+1603 
-1608 DYSANVTNTKEV
+1608 
-1620 NFVGLGAVDV
+1620 
-1630 SGSNVDEIR
+1630 
-1639 NINVSVDLPVDY
+1639 
-1651 TETTITENGQEV
+1651 
-1663 DVVKLSDGKW
+1663 
-1673 YKVSDL
+1673 
-1679 NDQGEPKD
+1679 
-1687 DAVAVDTKVTP
+1687 
-1698 ISKKGAV
+1698 
-1705 LSDASSSLNNNPYK
+1705 
-1719 AKEYTYDDVNQTV
+1719 
-1732 TPKTYAELLA
+1732 
-1742 ADPNFNKDE
+1742 
-1751 IKEGTNGVKLNNVGW
+1751 
-1766 AEAPD
+1766 
-1771 QAVNLDQLNQTV
+1771 
-1783 YKSGFYVK
+1783 
-1791 QNGVDT
+1791 
-1797 KGTNS
+1797 
-1802 AEDSATEKVTPE
+1802 
-1814 DVVNF
+1814 
-1819 VNGKNTVL
+1819 
-1827 KATTT
+1827 
-1832 RNAQTGQDTTNVT
+1832 
-1845 VDVDL
+1845 
-1850 PVVYTD
+1850 
-1856 AEGAKVVKV
+1856 
-1865 GDKYY
+1865 
-1870 YAEDVEN
+1870 
-1877 GKLKN
+1877 
-1882 GVDADNDAVTNVVA
+1882 
-1896 SMNNVASDDDTA
+1896 
-1908 GNNVVLRNV
+1908 
-1917 AEGTKTLAFD
+1917 
-1927 TEGNPLVEID
+1927 
-1937 GKYYKLNEDGKAD
+1937 
-1950 TTTVI
+1950 
-1955 TPATSEQ
+1955 
-1962 LKQLDDKYLANFT
+1962 
-1975 SAVTGLADLDHSDQ
+1975 
-1989 SNALTV
+1989 
-1995 ADAQKL
+1995 
-2001 GWVVSAGDYA
+2001 
-2011 ANVTNANEVRFNGSN
+2011 
-2026 GISVTGE
+2026 
-2033 TDKNTG
+2033 
-2039 VRNINV
+2039 
-2045 SIAKGKVDGN
+2045 
-2055 TTTGVATGDTN
+2055 
-2066 YVTGD
+2066 
-2071 QVAKAINESGWK
+2071 
-2083 TNVTN
+2083 
-2088 ATTGL
+2088 
-2093 PETKVVTPGTQVDYV
+2093 ETKVVTPGTQVDYV

-2141 TATVT
+2141 TAKVA
-2146 DGNAFLNASTV
+2146 DGNSFLNASTV
-2157 ANLVNNSAFS
+2157 ANLVNNSAFN

-2185 AAVKAGGNITYTA
+2185 ATVKAGGNITYTA

-2225 ANNRVQIGS
+2225 ANKRVQIGS

-2240 LTSDSGALQVADK
+2240 LTTDLGALKVADK

-2360 GNDYANSVTNA
+2360 GNDYADSVTNA

-2406 NANGTTTVTNGNNY
+2406 NANGTTTVTNGNSY

-2434 WNTTLSNGDTLNVNP
+2434 WNTTLSDGTTLNVNP

-2480 YNVNQTKGSVNTN
+2480 YNVNQTTGSVNPN
-2493 GTVSVVD
+2493 GTAKVAD

-2514 NNAAFNVTTAKVDA
+2514 NNSAFNVTTAKVDA

-2535 KANAAVK
+2535 KANA
-2542 AGGNITYTAGKNIA
+2542 T
-2556 ISQNGSNFTFST
+2556 
-2568 TKDIE
+2568 
-2573 VDSVTANKRVQIGSG
+2573 
-2588 DTAVN
+2588 
-2593 LTSDL
+2593 
-2598 GALQVADKDGNAT
+2598 
-2611 QITNV
+2611 
-2616 EAGTNVM
+2616 
-2623 AFNKEGDQL
+2623 
-2632 VQVGDKF
+2632 
-2639 YVVDPE
+2639 
-2645 TNEVDFTKESTPATE
+2645 
-2660 EELDELAK
+2660 
-2668 AKPELK
+2668 
-2674 AYVAYAKAA
+2674 
-2683 SGLADLDNSVQT
+2683 
-2695 NALTVAD
+2695 
-2702 AQRLGW
+2702 
-2708 VVSAS
+2708 
-2713 GNDYADNVTNA
+2713 
-2724 NEVRFNGVNGIS
+2724 
-2736 VTGNTTDGVRNI
+2736 
-2748 NISLNTTTL
+2748 
-2757 TSNANGTTTVTN
+2757 
-2769 GNNYVNGTT
+2769 
-2778 VADAINKAGWNTTL
+2778 
-2792 SNGDTLN
+2792 
-2799 VNPGD
+2799 
-2804 QVNYVNG
+2804 
-2811 NGTTANVTKAKDANG
+2811 
-2826 NDVVSVSYNVNQTKG
+2826 
-2841 SVNTNGT
+2841 
-2848 VSVVDGN
+2848 
-2855 SFLNASTVANL
+2855 
-2866 VNNAAFNVTTAKVD
+2866 
-2880 AFAENQ
+2880 
-2886 EGKANAA
+2886 

-2964 QITNVDAGAETM
+2964 QITNVEAGTNVM
-2976 AFNKEGDQLVKV
+2976 AFNKEGDQLVQV
-2988 GDKYYVV
+2988 GDKFYVV
-2995 DPETGTSDFTTEGT
+2995 DPETNEVDFTKEST

-3014 ELDKL
+3014 ELDEL
-3019 AKAKPELKAYVAYA
+3019 AKAKPALKAYVAYS

-3040 DLDNSVQTN
+3040 DLDNSEQTN

-3202 TEDHLTPVANNA
+3202 TEDHLTPVANDA

-3264 DGSVKITATSNGS
+3264 DGSVKITAKSDGS

-3300 KDGKATTNGDGK
+3300 NKDGKATTNGDGK
-3312 RVATVG
+3312 RIATVG

-3327 GWLTNVTDANGNVTT
+3327 GWLTNVTDAKGNVTT

-3491 NDVSVNIVTAQ
+3491 NDVSVNTVTAQ
-3502 NSITVGAGNAATT
+3502 NSIKVGAGNAATT

-3529 LADVAGKATRIT
+3529 LADAAGKATRIT

>member
-32 KKLTALSFAVGSA
+32 KKLTALSVAVGSA

-59 QEVTTAGS
+59 QQVAAAGS
-67 GSRIFIT
+67 SSRLVISTGASDTIANKIDST
-74 TATHSAMSSLLDQ
+74 TTT
-87 NNPKY
+87 KY
-92 DYSIRIGDEGQPS
+92 DNFIRIGDAADPV
-105 TRGGDILIGYGHR
+105 TRDGDILIGFGHK
-118 NLSTGEAGDTIIGH
+118 NLSSGEAGDTIIGH
-132 RANVGGGNLDSFSTG
+132 KANIGGGNLDSFSTG

-168 IRSNSGWNGT
+168 IKSNSGWNST

-192 GNKDGGV
+192 GNADGGV

-212 TSIGA
+212 TSIGT

-228 VKNVGYHVN
+228 VRDKGYRVN
-237 GGNDGATSIGYSA
+237 GGNEGATSIGYSA
-250 GARGQNSVAVGRE
+250 GARGRNSVAVGRE
-263 ATTANFK
+263 ATTAN
-270 GKDAVSVGYS
+270 GQGRDAVSVGYS

-292 SYAVAGGFSES
+292 PYAVAGGFSAS
-303 EITQLQT
+303 EITALQA

-317 VLSCITTAWEGARDE
+317 VITEINSDWESARDQ
-332 LNAATSQTPV
+332 LNREAGIV
-342 PSTAELKFRMGQLLS
+342 STVEVKFRMGQLLS
-357 AREKAQQELNRINA
+357 AREKAQQELNRIKA

-381 QSTVTA
+381 QSTTTA
-387 MAIGYKANANN
+387 MAIGYKALANN
-398 QNATAIGRQSQ
+398 LNATAIGRQSQ

-432 VAIGENANVLQNST
+432 IAIGKDANVLQNST
-446 NAIALGTNASVVGDL
+446 NAIALGMNASVVGDL
-461 NGSSNSIAIG
+461 NGSSGSIAIG
-471 NQTAAGNRNAS
+471 SNTAAGNKNAS

-514 TLGHKNTVNAPNS
+514 TLGYKNTVNAPNS

-533 NTVGTYSNVAYVNNV
+533 NTVGTYSSVAYVNNV

-577 NVLVTEANRSGSVVL
+577 NILVTEANRSGSVVL

-613 TYSGFAGNLGGS
+613 TYSGFAGNLSGS

-667 INGSQLYSLTNVVS
+667 INGSQLYSLTGVVS

-1222 STVANLVNNASFS
+1222 STVANLVNNSAFN

-1265 AGKNIAISQNGSNF
+1265 AGKNIAIKQAGTNF

-2071 QVAKAINESGWK
+2071 QVA
-2083 TNVTN
+2083 
-2088 ATTGL
+2088 
-2093 PETKVVTPGTQVDYV
+2093 
-2108 NGNGTTANVTLKDGK
+2108 
-2123 VAVSYNVNQTT
+2123 
-2134 GSVNPNG
+2134 
-2141 TATVT
+2141 
-2146 DGNAFLNASTV
+2146 
-2157 ANLVNNSAFS
+2157 
-2167 VTTAK
+2167 
-2172 VDAFAE
+2172 
-2178 NQEGKAN
+2178 
-2185 AAVKAGGNITYTA
+2185 
-2198 GKNIAISQNGS
+2198 
-2209 NFTFST
+2209 
-2215 TKDIEVDSVT
+2215 
-2225 ANNRVQIGS
+2225 
-2234 GDTAVN
+2234 
-2240 LTSDSGALQVADK
+2240 
-2253 DGNATQITNVEAGTN
+2253 
-2268 VMAFNK
+2268 
-2274 EGDQLVQVGD
+2274 
-2284 KFYVVDPETNEV
+2284 
-2296 DFTKESTPATE
+2296 
-2307 EELDELAKAKPA
+2307 
-2319 LKAYVAYSKAASGL
+2319 
-2333 ADLDNSEQTNALTVA
+2333 
-2348 DAQRLGWVVSAS
+2348 
-2360 GNDYANSVTNA
+2360 
-2371 NEVRF
+2371 
-2376 NGVNGVSVTGNTTDG
+2376 
-2391 VRNINISLNTTTLTS
+2391 
-2406 NANGTTTVTNGNNY
+2406 
-2420 VNGTTVA
+2420 
-2427 DAINKAG
+2427 
-2434 WNTTLSNGDTLNVNP
+2434 
-2449 GDQVNYVNGNGTTA
+2449 
-2463 NVTKA
+2463 
-2468 KDANG
+2468 
-2473 NDVVSVS
+2473 
-2480 YNVNQTKGSVNTN
+2480 
-2493 GTVSVVD
+2493 
-2500 GNSFLNASTVANLV
+2500 
-2514 NNAAFNVTTAKVDA
+2514 
-2528 FAENQEG
+2528 
-2535 KANAAVK
+2535 
-2542 AGGNITYTAGKNIA
+2542 
-2556 ISQNGSNFTFST
+2556 
-2568 TKDIE
+2568 
-2573 VDSVTANKRVQIGSG
+2573 
-2588 DTAVN
+2588 
-2593 LTSDL
+2593 
-2598 GALQVADKDGNAT
+2598 
-2611 QITNV
+2611 
-2616 EAGTNVM
+2616 
-2623 AFNKEGDQL
+2623 
-2632 VQVGDKF
+2632 
-2639 YVVDPE
+2639 
-2645 TNEVDFTKESTPATE
+2645 
-2660 EELDELAK
+2660 
-2668 AKPELK
+2668 
-2674 AYVAYAKAA
+2674 
-2683 SGLADLDNSVQT
+2683 
-2695 NALTVAD
+2695 
-2702 AQRLGW
+2702 
-2708 VVSAS
+2708 
-2713 GNDYADNVTNA
+2713 
-2724 NEVRFNGVNGIS
+2724 
-2736 VTGNTTDGVRNI
+2736 
-2748 NISLNTTTL
+2748 
-2757 TSNANGTTTVTN
+2757 
-2769 GNNYVNGTT
+2769 
-2778 VADAINKAGWNTTL
+2778 
-2792 SNGDTLN
+2792 
-2799 VNPGD
+2799 
-2804 QVNYVNG
+2804 
-2811 NGTTANVTKAKDANG
+2811 
-2826 NDVVSVSYNVNQTKG
+2826 
-2841 SVNTNGT
+2841 
-2848 VSVVDGN
+2848 
-2855 SFLNASTVANL
+2855 
-2866 VNNAAFNVTTAKVD
+2866 
-2880 AFAENQ
+2880 
-2886 EGKANAA
+2886 
-2893 VKAGGNITYTAGKN
+2893 
-2907 IAISQNGS
+2907 
-2915 NFTFSTTKDIE
+2915 
-2926 VDSVTA
+2926 
-2932 NKRVQ
+2932 
-2937 IGSGDTAVNLTTDL
+2937 
-2951 GALKVA
+2951 
-2957 DKDGNAT
+2957 
-2964 QITNVDAGAETM
+2964 
-2976 AFNKEGDQLVKV
+2976 
-2988 GDKYYVV
+2988 
-2995 DPETGTSDFTTEGT
+2995 
-3009 PATEE
+3009 
-3014 ELDKL
+3014 
-3019 AKAKPELKAYVAYA
+3019 
-3033 KAASGLA
+3033 
-3040 DLDNSVQTN
+3040 
-3049 ALTVADA
+3049 
-3056 QRLGWVVSASGNDY
+3056 
-3070 ADSVTNANEVRFNG
+3070 
-3084 SNGISVTGETD
+3084 
-3095 EHGVRNINVSIAKG
+3095 
-3109 NVAGNTTT
+3109 
-3117 GVATGD
+3117 
-3123 TNYVTGDQVANAINN
+3123 NAINN

-3202 TEDHLTPVANNA
+3202 TEDHLTPVANDA

-3264 DGSVKITATSNGS
+3264 DGSVKITAKSDGS

-3300 KDGKATTNGDGK
+3300 NKDGKATTNGDGK
-3312 RVATVG
+3312 RIATVG

-3327 GWLTNVTDANGNVTT
+3327 GWLTNVTDAKGNVTT

-3491 NDVSVNIVTAQ
+3491 NDVSVNTVTAQ
-3502 NSITVGAGNAATT
+3502 NSIKVGAGNAATT

-3529 LADVAGKATRIT
+3529 LADAAGKATRIT

>member
-12 ATQSWVAVSELTSAK
+12 ATQTWVAVSEFSKAK

-32 KKLTALSFAVGSA
+32 KTLTTISLAVGSV
-45 LVGTPALAAVYVNN
+45 LVGSQASAAVYVNN
-59 QEVTTAGS
+59 QEVTKHGTKTAIVIATEKS
-67 GSRIFIT
+67 NDVASMINAT
-74 TATHSAMSSLLDQ
+74 TNSMD
-87 NNPKY
+87 NF
-92 DYSIRIGDEGQPS
+92 IRIGQAGAPVVRDGS
-105 TRGGDILIGYGHR
+105 IVIGFQI
-118 NLSTGEAGDTIIGH
+118 NDQSTGVAGDTVIGNY
-132 RANVGGGNLDSFSTG
+132 AQIGGGGADSLSTS
-147 VGYRVQSAGPSV
+147 VGYHTQVAGPSV
-159 SIGVGARSD
+159 AMGVGARSD
-168 IRSNSGWNGT
+168 ILDSSGWLAVH
-178 RNGGVAIGAYALQG
+178 NGGVAIGSFALQG
-192 GNKDGGV
+192 GNRNGGTV
-199 AVGALSGGDYNYI
+199 VGGLATGDYHFS
-212 TSIGA
+212 TTIGA
-217 LSGVGGYQVDQ
+217 QAGAIGLIDNRAINKHHGFA
-228 VKNVGYHVN
+228 VN
-237 GGNDGATSIGYSA
+237 EAGDPAPINGRIGMTSIGYQA
-250 GARGQNSVAVGRE
+250 AARGTG
-263 ATTANFK
+263 
-270 GKDAVSVGYS
+270 
-280 THSIGES
+280 
-287 SVALG
+287 
-292 SYAVAGGFSES
+292 
-303 EITQLQT
+303 
-310 EKTRLEG
+310 
-317 VLSCITTAWEGARDE
+317 
-332 LNAATSQTPV
+332 
-342 PSTAELKFRMGQLLS
+342 
-357 AREKAQQELNRINA
+357 
-371 DLNRTSATPT
+371 
-381 QSTVTA
+381 
-387 MAIGYKANANN
+387 
-398 QNATAIGRQSQ
+398 ATAIGQGATTGITGTTNGIAATALGYHARAFKNNSLALGRDAIAGGLTTDELTALDAELTKLNGLLATAEQEKTAATDALRANPTAENKFAV
-409 ASAISAVALG
+409 ASAEAAKKRIELAISRATEDKKYAANASANTEAAIAIGYSAKANHANTMAIGRATAAYASGSLALGRAAGVTGVNASTSMAIGDAALISGDSAVDSIAVG
-419 TNARVNANLATSA
+419 HSAN
-432 VAIGENANVLQNST
+432 IKQNSS
-446 NAIALGTNASVVGDL
+446 NAIAIGKSASVVGDI
-461 NGSSNSIAIG
+461 NGSSGSIAIG
-471 NQTAAGNRNAS
+471 HNTAAGNIKAS
-482 WGANRDRRLGFL
+482 WGKNSTRELGYL

-501 VGSESIAGADNAL
+501 VGTDSIAGGNNA
-514 TLGHKNTVNAPNS
+514 TAFGYKNVINAPNS
-527 SAIGSN
+527 GALGFN
-533 NTVGTYSNVAYVNNV
+533 NTVGNYSNPTYNNNV
-548 ASATYSGVGSHVLGS
+548 ASANYNGTDSFVVGA
-563 NINVTA
+563 NNNVTA
-569 NNTMVIGN
+569 NNTVVFGN
-577 NVLVTEANRSGSVVL
+577 NVTVNSQGTNRTGAVVL
-592 GDNSSVPTNTTAINS
+592 GDNSTVPTDVKAVNS
-607 AKVGNI
+607 AKIGKENGKKLV
-613 TYSGFAGNLGGS
+613 YSGFAGNLGG
-625 STDGSAEVAADQ
+625 AETNGEPQKAAADKQ
-637 GRFVSIGNATAPRQ
+637 GRFVSVGNETSPRQ
-651 IKHVA
+651 VKFVA
-656 AGRIEADSTDA
+656 AGEISSTSTDA
-667 INGSQLYSLTNVVS
+667 INGSQLYAFSGVVNNLATS
-681 NMGVSVANVIGG
+681 AATIIGG
-693 NAVLNPNGTVSGFSQ
+693 GATLNQNGTLENFSQ
-708 PLNTTA
+708 PLNTTGLA
-714 LGNEETYTA
+714 GAAYTK
-723 PTTPAT
+723 PTTAA
-729 NVSTAITNLNN
+729 NNIATAITNLND
-740 YVNAGWKIAEGNDT
+740 YVNAGWKIAQGDDT

-766 NFKADGLATVSVEA
+766 NFKANGLATVSVEA

-787 VTYSVKKG
+787 VTYSVQKG
-795 TFDTTTNGTVKANSA
+795 TFDTTTNGTVKANPTK
-810 EGVVTNTDVAT
+810 GVVTNTDVAT

-851 KGTKA
+851 KGTNA

-865 GKDVVSVSYNVNQTK
+865 GKDVVSVSYNVNQTT
-880 GSVNKDG
+880 GSVNTNG

-899 ASTVANLVNNAAF
+899 ASAVANLVNNAAF
-912 NVTTAKVDEFV
+912 NVTTAKVDAFV
-923 TNQAGKEN
+923 TNQEGK
-931 ATVKAGGN
+931 ADAVVKAGGN

-979 NGTNATNFTSTSEG
+979 NGTNATNFTSTAEG
-993 LKVATSTGD
+993 LKVSTSTGD

-1012 LPGTADNNEVVTTE
+1012 LPGTADSKEVVTGTE

-1036 KATAATVDDVVNTG
+1036 KATAATVDDVLNAG

-1057 AASGEVEAV
+1057 AANGAVEAV

-1107 PVKTSGLTT
+1107 PVKTSSLTT
-1116 TVNNNGTV
+1116 TVNNNGTI
-1124 SVATGEAR
+1124 SVATGEAG

-1142 NAINAS
+1142 NAINES
-1148 GWNTNVTNATTGA
+1148 GWNTNVTNATTGLP
-1161 TETKV
+1161 ETKV

-1183 NVSLKDGKVAVSYN
+1183 NVLLKDGKVAVSYN
-1197 VNQTKGSVNKDGTV
+1197 VNQTTGSVNPNGTV
-1211 SVVDGNSFLNA
+1211 SVADNKSFLNA
-1222 STVANLVNNASFS
+1222 STVANLVNNAAFN

-1244 AENQEGKA
+1244 VTNQEGKA
-1252 NAAVKAGGNITYT
+1252 NATVKAGGNITYT
-1265 AGKNIAISQNGSNF
+1265 AGKNIAIKQAGTNF

-2071 QVAKAINESGWK
+2071 QVA
-2083 TNVTN
+2083 
-2088 ATTGL
+2088 
-2093 PETKVVTPGTQVDYV
+2093 
-2108 NGNGTTANVTLKDGK
+2108 
-2123 VAVSYNVNQTT
+2123 
-2134 GSVNPNG
+2134 
-2141 TATVT
+2141 
-2146 DGNAFLNASTV
+2146 
-2157 ANLVNNSAFS
+2157 
-2167 VTTAK
+2167 
-2172 VDAFAE
+2172 
-2178 NQEGKAN
+2178 
-2185 AAVKAGGNITYTA
+2185 
-2198 GKNIAISQNGS
+2198 
-2209 NFTFST
+2209 
-2215 TKDIEVDSVT
+2215 
-2225 ANNRVQIGS
+2225 
-2234 GDTAVN
+2234 
-2240 LTSDSGALQVADK
+2240 
-2253 DGNATQITNVEAGTN
+2253 
-2268 VMAFNK
+2268 
-2274 EGDQLVQVGD
+2274 
-2284 KFYVVDPETNEV
+2284 
-2296 DFTKESTPATE
+2296 
-2307 EELDELAKAKPA
+2307 
-2319 LKAYVAYSKAASGL
+2319 
-2333 ADLDNSEQTNALTVA
+2333 
-2348 DAQRLGWVVSAS
+2348 
-2360 GNDYANSVTNA
+2360 
-2371 NEVRF
+2371 
-2376 NGVNGVSVTGNTTDG
+2376 
-2391 VRNINISLNTTTLTS
+2391 
-2406 NANGTTTVTNGNNY
+2406 
-2420 VNGTTVA
+2420 
-2427 DAINKAG
+2427 
-2434 WNTTLSNGDTLNVNP
+2434 
-2449 GDQVNYVNGNGTTA
+2449 
-2463 NVTKA
+2463 
-2468 KDANG
+2468 
-2473 NDVVSVS
+2473 
-2480 YNVNQTKGSVNTN
+2480 
-2493 GTVSVVD
+2493 
-2500 GNSFLNASTVANLV
+2500 
-2514 NNAAFNVTTAKVDA
+2514 
-2528 FAENQEG
+2528 
-2535 KANAAVK
+2535 
-2542 AGGNITYTAGKNIA
+2542 
-2556 ISQNGSNFTFST
+2556 
-2568 TKDIE
+2568 
-2573 VDSVTANKRVQIGSG
+2573 
-2588 DTAVN
+2588 
-2593 LTSDL
+2593 
-2598 GALQVADKDGNAT
+2598 
-2611 QITNV
+2611 
-2616 EAGTNVM
+2616 
-2623 AFNKEGDQL
+2623 
-2632 VQVGDKF
+2632 
-2639 YVVDPE
+2639 
-2645 TNEVDFTKESTPATE
+2645 
-2660 EELDELAK
+2660 
-2668 AKPELK
+2668 
-2674 AYVAYAKAA
+2674 
-2683 SGLADLDNSVQT
+2683 
-2695 NALTVAD
+2695 
-2702 AQRLGW
+2702 
-2708 VVSAS
+2708 
-2713 GNDYADNVTNA
+2713 
-2724 NEVRFNGVNGIS
+2724 
-2736 VTGNTTDGVRNI
+2736 
-2748 NISLNTTTL
+2748 
-2757 TSNANGTTTVTN
+2757 
-2769 GNNYVNGTT
+2769 
-2778 VADAINKAGWNTTL
+2778 
-2792 SNGDTLN
+2792 
-2799 VNPGD
+2799 
-2804 QVNYVNG
+2804 
-2811 NGTTANVTKAKDANG
+2811 
-2826 NDVVSVSYNVNQTKG
+2826 
-2841 SVNTNGT
+2841 
-2848 VSVVDGN
+2848 
-2855 SFLNASTVANL
+2855 
-2866 VNNAAFNVTTAKVD
+2866 
-2880 AFAENQ
+2880 
-2886 EGKANAA
+2886 
-2893 VKAGGNITYTAGKN
+2893 
-2907 IAISQNGS
+2907 
-2915 NFTFSTTKDIE
+2915 
-2926 VDSVTA
+2926 
-2932 NKRVQ
+2932 
-2937 IGSGDTAVNLTTDL
+2937 
-2951 GALKVA
+2951 
-2957 DKDGNAT
+2957 
-2964 QITNVDAGAETM
+2964 
-2976 AFNKEGDQLVKV
+2976 
-2988 GDKYYVV
+2988 
-2995 DPETGTSDFTTEGT
+2995 
-3009 PATEE
+3009 
-3014 ELDKL
+3014 
-3019 AKAKPELKAYVAYA
+3019 
-3033 KAASGLA
+3033 
-3040 DLDNSVQTN
+3040 
-3049 ALTVADA
+3049 
-3056 QRLGWVVSASGNDY
+3056 
-3070 ADSVTNANEVRFNG
+3070 
-3084 SNGISVTGETD
+3084 
-3095 EHGVRNINVSIAKG
+3095 
-3109 NVAGNTTT
+3109 
-3117 GVATGD
+3117 
-3123 TNYVTGDQVANAINN
+3123 NAINN

-3202 TEDHLTPVANNA
+3202 TEDHLTPVANDA

-3264 DGSVKITATSNGS
+3264 DGSVKITAKSDGS

-3300 KDGKATTNGDGK
+3300 NKDGKATTNGDGK
-3312 RVATVG
+3312 RIATVG

-3327 GWLTNVTDANGNVTT
+3327 GWLTNVTDAKGNVTT

-3491 NDVSVNIVTAQ
+3491 NDVSVNTVTAQ
-3502 NSITVGAGNAATT
+3502 NSIKVGAGNAATT

-3529 LADVAGKATRIT
+3529 LADAAGKATRIT

>member
-32 KKLTALSFAVGSA
+32 KKLTALSVAVGSA

-59 QEVTTAGS
+59 QQVTAAGS
-67 GSRIFIT
+67 GSRIIISTGSSQTLADKITPT
-74 TATHSAMSSLLDQ
+74 TAMQ
-87 NNPKY
+87 KY
-92 DYSIRIGDEGQPS
+92 DNFIRIGDAGNPIVNDGQ
-105 TRGGDILIGYGHR
+105 ILIGYGI
-118 NLSTGEAGDTIIGH
+118 NNQSSGEAGDTFIGH
-132 RANVGGGNLDSFSTG
+132 KARMGGGNLDSFSTG

-168 IRSNSGWNGT
+168 INSNSGWNST

-212 TSIGA
+212 TSIGT
-217 LSGVGGYQVDQ
+217 LSGVGGFQIDQ
-228 VKNVGYHVN
+228 VKNKGYRVN
-237 GGNDGATSIGYSA
+237 GQYEGNEGATSIGYSA
-250 GARGQNSVAVGRE
+250 GARGLNSVAVGRE
-263 ATTANFK
+263 ATTADFRR
-270 GKDAVSVGYS
+270 GRDAVSVGYS

-292 SYAVAGGFSES
+292 PYAVAGGFSAS
-303 EITQLQT
+303 EITALQA

-317 VLSCITTAWEGARDE
+317 VIAEINSDWESARDQ
-332 LNAATSQTPV
+332 LNREAGIV
-342 PSTAELKFRMGQLLS
+342 STVEVKFRMGQLLS
-357 AREKAQQELNRINA
+357 AREKAQQELNRIKA

-381 QSTVTA
+381 QSTTTA
-387 MAIGYKANANN
+387 MAIGYKALANN
-398 QNATAIGRQSQ
+398 LNATAIGRQSQ

-432 VAIGENANVLQNST
+432 IAIGKDANVLQNST
-446 NAIALGTNASVVGDL
+446 NAIALGMNASVVGDL
-461 NGSSNSIAIG
+461 NGSSGSIAIG
-471 NQTAAGNRNAS
+471 SNTAAGNKNAS

-514 TLGHKNTVNAPNS
+514 TLGYKNTVNAPNS

-533 NTVGTYSNVAYVNNV
+533 NTVGTYSSVAYVNNV

-577 NVLVTEANRSGSVVL
+577 NILVTEANRSGSVVL

-625 STDGSAEVAADQ
+625 STDGSAEVATDQ

-667 INGSQLYSLTNVVS
+667 INGSQLYSLTGVVS

-714 LGNEETYTA
+714 LSNDQDYTA
-723 PTTPAT
+723 PTTPAA

-740 YVNAGWKIAEGNDT
+740 YVNAGWKIAQGDEP

-766 NFKADGLATVSVEA
+766 NFKADGLATVSVAE
-780 NGTGGAD
+780 NTTNNGAD

-795 TFDTTTNGTVKANSA
+795 TFDTTTNGTVKANST
-810 EGVVTNTDVAT
+810 EGVVTNADVAT

-826 GWNTTTTGGT
+826 GWNTTLSTGKT
-836 NVTVN
+836 LNVN

-851 KGTKA
+851 NGTTA
-856 NVTTAKDAN
+856 NVTTTTVG
-865 GKDVVSVSYNVNQTK
+865 GKDVVSVSYNVNETT
-880 GSVNKDG
+880 G
-887 TVSVVD
+887 TVNPNGTVKVSD
-893 GNSFLN
+893 NNAFLN
-899 ASTVANLVNNAAF
+899 ASAVANLVNNAGF
-912 NVTTAKVDEFV
+912 NVTTKAVDKFAEQ
-923 TNQAGKEN
+923 TTKTAR
-931 ATVKAGGN
+931 VKAGGN
-939 ITYTAGKNIAIKQAG
+939 VTYIAGKNIAIEQDNQ
-954 TNFTF
+954 NFTF

-1012 LPGTADNNEVVTTE
+1012 LPGTADSTGAALDTDTATSVTA
-1026 RTLPTLTDAQ
+1026 PTLTTEN
-1036 KATAATVDDVVNTG
+1036 KARAATIDDVVNTG

-1057 AASGEVEAV
+1057 AANGSVEAV

-1091 DADNKVST
+1091 DDNKVST

-1183 NVSLKDGKVAVSYN
+1183 NVTLKDGKVAVSYN
-1197 VNQTKGSVNKDGTV
+1197 VNSTTGSLNSNGTV
-1211 SVVDGNSFLNA
+1211 AVADGNSFLNA
-1222 STVANLVNNASFS
+1222 STVADLVNNASFS

-1471 ATTGLT
+1471 ATTG
-1477 ETKVVTPGTQVNYVD
+1477 
-1492 GNGTTANVIKN
+1492 
-1503 TVGGKEVVSVSYDVK
+1503 
-1518 AGANTIAF
+1518 
-1526 NKDGDELVKV
+1526 
-1536 GDKYY
+1536 
-1541 KVADVVDGK
+1541 
-1550 PTNNAVA
+1550 
-1557 VETADIATAD
+1557 AT
-1567 NRTPYEN
+1567 
-1574 ALNGLVNLTSSVQS
+1574 
-1588 NAMTVAD
+1588 
-1595 AARMGWVV
+1595 
-1603 STSAN
+1603 
-1608 DYSANVTNTKEV
+1608 
-1620 NFVGLGAVDV
+1620 
-1630 SGSNVDEIR
+1630 
-1639 NINVSVDLPVDY
+1639 
-1651 TETTITENGQEV
+1651 
-1663 DVVKLSDGKW
+1663 
-1673 YKVSDL
+1673 
-1679 NDQGEPKD
+1679 
-1687 DAVAVDTKVTP
+1687 
-1698 ISKKGAV
+1698 
-1705 LSDASSSLNNNPYK
+1705 
-1719 AKEYTYDDVNQTV
+1719 
-1732 TPKTYAELLA
+1732 
-1742 ADPNFNKDE
+1742 
-1751 IKEGTNGVKLNNVGW
+1751 
-1766 AEAPD
+1766 
-1771 QAVNLDQLNQTV
+1771 
-1783 YKSGFYVK
+1783 
-1791 QNGVDT
+1791 
-1797 KGTNS
+1797 
-1802 AEDSATEKVTPE
+1802 
-1814 DVVNF
+1814 
-1819 VNGKNTVL
+1819 
-1827 KATTT
+1827 
-1832 RNAQTGQDTTNVT
+1832 
-1845 VDVDL
+1845 
-1850 PVVYTD
+1850 
-1856 AEGAKVVKV
+1856 
-1865 GDKYY
+1865 
-1870 YAEDVEN
+1870 
-1877 GKLKN
+1877 
-1882 GVDADNDAVTNVVA
+1882 
-1896 SMNNVASDDDTA
+1896 
-1908 GNNVVLRNV
+1908 
-1917 AEGTKTLAFD
+1917 
-1927 TEGNPLVEID
+1927 
-1937 GKYYKLNEDGKAD
+1937 
-1950 TTTVI
+1950 
-1955 TPATSEQ
+1955 
-1962 LKQLDDKYLANFT
+1962 
-1975 SAVTGLADLDHSDQ
+1975 
-1989 SNALTV
+1989 
-1995 ADAQKL
+1995 
-2001 GWVVSAGDYA
+2001 
-2011 ANVTNANEVRFNGSN
+2011 
-2026 GISVTGE
+2026 
-2033 TDKNTG
+2033 
-2039 VRNINV
+2039 
-2045 SIAKGKVDGN
+2045 
-2055 TTTGVATGDTN
+2055 
-2066 YVTGD
+2066 
-2071 QVAKAINESGWK
+2071 
-2083 TNVTN
+2083 
-2088 ATTGL
+2088 
-2093 PETKVVTPGTQVDYV
+2093 ETKVVTPGTQVDYV

-2123 VAVSYNVNQTT
+2123 VAVSYNVNSTT
-2134 GSVNPNG
+2134 GS
-2141 TATVT
+2141 
-2146 DGNAFLNASTV
+2146 LNS
-2157 ANLVNNSAFS
+2157 
-2167 VTTAK
+2167 
-2172 VDAFAE
+2172 
-2178 NQEGKAN
+2178 
-2185 AAVKAGGNITYTA
+2185 
-2198 GKNIAISQNGS
+2198 
-2209 NFTFST
+2209 
-2215 TKDIEVDSVT
+2215 
-2225 ANNRVQIGS
+2225 
-2234 GDTAVN
+2234 
-2240 LTSDSGALQVADK
+2240 
-2253 DGNATQITNVEAGTN
+2253 
-2268 VMAFNK
+2268 
-2274 EGDQLVQVGD
+2274 
-2284 KFYVVDPETNEV
+2284 
-2296 DFTKESTPATE
+2296 
-2307 EELDELAKAKPA
+2307 
-2319 LKAYVAYSKAASGL
+2319 
-2333 ADLDNSEQTNALTVA
+2333 
-2348 DAQRLGWVVSAS
+2348 
-2360 GNDYANSVTNA
+2360 
-2371 NEVRF
+2371 
-2376 NGVNGVSVTGNTTDG
+2376 
-2391 VRNINISLNTTTLTS
+2391 
-2406 NANGTTTVTNGNNY
+2406 
-2420 VNGTTVA
+2420 
-2427 DAINKAG
+2427 
-2434 WNTTLSNGDTLNVNP
+2434 
-2449 GDQVNYVNGNGTTA
+2449 
-2463 NVTKA
+2463 
-2468 KDANG
+2468 
-2473 NDVVSVS
+2473 
-2480 YNVNQTKGSVNTN
+2480 N
-2493 GTVSVVD
+2493 GTVAVAD
-2500 GNSFLNASTVANLV
+2500 GNSFLNASTVADLV
-2514 NNAAFNVTTAKVDA
+2514 NNASFSVTTAKVDA

-2593 LTSDL
+2593 LTTDL
-2598 GALQVADKDGNAT
+2598 GALKVADKDGNAT

-2616 EAGTNVM
+2616 DAGAETM
-2623 AFNKEGDQL
+2623 AFNKDGDQL
-2632 VQVGDKF
+2632 VKVGDKY

-2645 TNEVDFTKESTPATE
+2645 TGTSDFTTEGTPATE
-2660 EELDELAK
+2660 EELDELVK

-2792 SNGDTLN
+2792 SDGTTLN

-2826 NDVVSVSYNVNQTKG
+2826 NDVVSVSYNVNQTTG
-2841 SVNTNGT
+2841 SLNPNGT
-2848 VSVVDGN
+2848 AKVADGD

-2866 VNNAAFNVTTAKVD
+2866 VNNSAFSVTTAKVD

-2951 GALKVA
+2951 GALQVA

-2964 QITNVDAGAETM
+2964 QITNVEAGTNVM
-2976 AFNKEGDQLVKV
+2976 AFNKEGDQLVQV
-2988 GDKYYVV
+2988 GDKFYVV
-2995 DPETGTSDFTTEGT
+2995 DPETNEVDFTKEST

-3014 ELDKL
+3014 ELDEL
-3019 AKAKPELKAYVAYA
+3019 AKAKPALKAYVAYS

-3040 DLDNSVQTN
+3040 DLDNSEQTN

-3109 NVAGNTTT
+3109 NVEGNTTT

-3123 TNYVTGDQVANAINN
+3123 TNYVTGNQVANAINN

-3202 TEDHLTPVANNA
+3202 TEDHLTPVANDA

-3264 DGSVKITATSNGS
+3264 DGSVKITAKSDGS

-3327 GWLTNVTDANGNVTT
+3327 GWLTNVTDAKGNVTT

-3412 GKVTVAAGEG
+3412 GKVTVATGEG

-3491 NDVSVNIVTAQ
+3491 NDVSVNTVTAQ

-3529 LADVAGKATRIT
+3529 LADAAGKATRIT

-3555 SQLRNSNAQINQ
+3555 SQLRNSNTQINQ

>member
-32 KKLTALSFAVGSA
+32 KKLTALSVAVGSA

-59 QEVTTAGS
+59 QQVTAAGS
-67 GSRIFIT
+67 GSRIIISTGSSQTLADKITPT
-74 TATHSAMSSLLDQ
+74 TAMQ
-87 NNPKY
+87 KY
-92 DYSIRIGDEGQPS
+92 DNFIRIGDAGNPIVNDGQ
-105 TRGGDILIGYGHR
+105 ILIGYGI
-118 NLSTGEAGDTIIGH
+118 NNQSSGEAGDTFIGH
-132 RANVGGGNLDSFSTG
+132 KARMGGGNLDSFSTG

-168 IRSNSGWNGT
+168 INSNSGWNST

-192 GNKDGGV
+192 GNADGGV

-212 TSIGA
+212 TSIGT

-228 VKNVGYHVN
+228 VRDKGYRVN
-237 GGNDGATSIGYSA
+237 GGNEGATSIGYSA
-250 GARGQNSVAVGRE
+250 GARGRNSVAVGRE
-263 ATTANFK
+263 ATTAN
-270 GKDAVSVGYS
+270 GQGRDAVSVGYS

-292 SYAVAGGFSES
+292 PYAVAGGFSAS
-303 EITQLQT
+303 EITALQA

-317 VLSCITTAWEGARDE
+317 VIADINSDWESARDQ
-332 LNAATSQTPV
+332 LNREAGIV
-342 PSTAELKFRMGQLLS
+342 STVEVKFRMGQLLS
-357 AREKAQQELNRINA
+357 AREKAQQELNRIKA

-381 QSTVTA
+381 QSTTTA
-387 MAIGYKANANN
+387 MAIGYKALANN
-398 QNATAIGRQSQ
+398 LNATAIGRQSQ

-432 VAIGENANVLQNST
+432 VAIGQDANVLQNSSH
-446 NAIALGTNASVVGDL
+446 AIAIGANASVVGDL
-461 NGSSNSIAIG
+461 NGSSGSIAIG
-471 NQTAAGNRNAS
+471 HNTAAGNKNAS
-482 WGANRDRRLGFL
+482 WSKNASRELGYL

-501 VGSESIAGADNAL
+501 VGSESVAGGTNSTAF
-514 TLGHKNTVNAPNS
+514 GYKNVIKAPNS
-527 SAIGSN
+527 GALGFNNIIGN
-533 NTVGTYSNVAYVNNV
+533 HTKEKYNNNV
-548 ASATYSGVGSHVLGS
+548 ASAEYNGTDSFVVGA
-563 NINVTA
+563 NNNVTA
-569 NNTMVIGN
+569 NNTVVFGN
-577 NVLVTEANRSGSVVL
+577 NVTVNSQGINRTGAVVF
-592 GDNSSVPTNTTAINS
+592 GDNSTVPTEVKAVNS
-607 AKVGNI
+607 AKIGTTDGSKLV
-613 TYSGFAGNLGGS
+613 YSGFAGNLDGTD
-625 STDGSAEVAADQ
+625 TDGNPSKAAADKQ
-637 GRFVSIGNATAPRQ
+637 GRFVSVGNATSPRQ
-651 IKHVA
+651 VKFVA
-656 AGRIEADSTDA
+656 AGEISATSTDA
-667 INGSQLYSLTNVVS
+667 INGSQLYAFSGVVNNLATS
-681 NMGVSVANVIGG
+681 ASTIIGG
-693 NAVLNPNGTVSGFSQ
+693 GATLNQNGTLENFSQ
-708 PLNTTA
+708 PLNTTGLA
-714 LGNEETYTA
+714 GAAYTK
-723 PTTPAT
+723 PTTAA
-729 NVSTAITNLNN
+729 NNIATAITNLND
-740 YVNAGWKIAEGNDT
+740 YVNAGWKIAQGDDT

-766 NFKADGLATVSVEA
+766 NFKANGLATVSVEA

-787 VTYSVKKG
+787 VTYSVQKG
-795 TFDTTTNGTVKANSA
+795 TFDTTTNGTVKANPTK
-810 EGVVTNTDVAT
+810 GVVTNTDVAT

-851 KGTKA
+851 KGTNA

-865 GKDVVSVSYNVNQTK
+865 GKDVVSVSYNVNETT
-880 GSVNKDG
+880 G
-887 TVSVVD
+887 TVNPNGTVKVSD
-893 GNSFLN
+893 NNAFLN
-899 ASTVANLVNNAAF
+899 ASAVANLVNNAGF
-912 NVTTAKVDEFV
+912 NVTTKAVDKFAEQ
-923 TNQAGKEN
+923 TTKTAR
-931 ATVKAGGN
+931 VKAGGN
-939 ITYTAGKNIAIKQAG
+939 VTYIAGKNIAIEQDNQ
-954 TNFTF
+954 NFTF

-1012 LPGTADNNEVVTTE
+1012 LPGTADSTGAALDTDTATSVTA
-1026 RTLPTLTDAQ
+1026 PTLTTEN
-1036 KATAATVDDVVNTG
+1036 KARAATIDDVVNTG

-1057 AASGEVEAV
+1057 AANGSVEAV

-1091 DADNKVST
+1091 DDNKVST

-1124 SVATGEAR
+1124 SVATGEAG

-1148 GWNTNVTNATTGA
+1148 GWNTNVTNATTGLP
-1161 TETKV
+1161 ETKV

-1183 NVSLKDGKVAVSYN
+1183 NVTLKDGKVAVSYN
-1197 VNQTKGSVNKDGTV
+1197 VNSTTGSVNPNGTV
-1211 SVVDGNSFLNA
+1211 SVADNKSFLNA
-1222 STVANLVNNASFS
+1222 STVANLVNNAAFN

-1244 AENQEGKA
+1244 VTNQEGKA
-1252 NAAVKAGGNITYT
+1252 NATVKAGGNITYT
-1265 AGKNIAISQNGSNF
+1265 AGKNIAIKQAGTNF

-2157 ANLVNNSAFS
+2157 ANLVNNSAFN

-2225 ANNRVQIGS
+2225 ANKRVQIGS

-2240 LTSDSGALQVADK
+2240 LTTDLGALQVADK

-2333 ADLDNSEQTNALTVA
+2333 ADLDNSE
-2348 DAQRLGWVVSAS
+2348 
-2360 GNDYANSVTNA
+2360 
-2371 NEVRF
+2371 
-2376 NGVNGVSVTGNTTDG
+2376 
-2391 VRNINISLNTTTLTS
+2391 
-2406 NANGTTTVTNGNNY
+2406 
-2420 VNGTTVA
+2420 
-2427 DAINKAG
+2427 
-2434 WNTTLSNGDTLNVNP
+2434 
-2449 GDQVNYVNGNGTTA
+2449 
-2463 NVTKA
+2463 
-2468 KDANG
+2468 
-2473 NDVVSVS
+2473 
-2480 YNVNQTKGSVNTN
+2480 
-2493 GTVSVVD
+2493 
-2500 GNSFLNASTVANLV
+2500 
-2514 NNAAFNVTTAKVDA
+2514 
-2528 FAENQEG
+2528 
-2535 KANAAVK
+2535 
-2542 AGGNITYTAGKNIA
+2542 
-2556 ISQNGSNFTFST
+2556 
-2568 TKDIE
+2568 
-2573 VDSVTANKRVQIGSG
+2573 
-2588 DTAVN
+2588 
-2593 LTSDL
+2593 
-2598 GALQVADKDGNAT
+2598 
-2611 QITNV
+2611 
-2616 EAGTNVM
+2616 
-2623 AFNKEGDQL
+2623 
-2632 VQVGDKF
+2632 
-2639 YVVDPE
+2639 
-2645 TNEVDFTKESTPATE
+2645 
-2660 EELDELAK
+2660 
-2668 AKPELK
+2668 
-2674 AYVAYAKAA
+2674 
-2683 SGLADLDNSVQT
+2683 
-2695 NALTVAD
+2695 
-2702 AQRLGW
+2702 
-2708 VVSAS
+2708 
-2713 GNDYADNVTNA
+2713 
-2724 NEVRFNGVNGIS
+2724 
-2736 VTGNTTDGVRNI
+2736 
-2748 NISLNTTTL
+2748 
-2757 TSNANGTTTVTN
+2757 
-2769 GNNYVNGTT
+2769 
-2778 VADAINKAGWNTTL
+2778 
-2792 SNGDTLN
+2792 
-2799 VNPGD
+2799 
-2804 QVNYVNG
+2804 
-2811 NGTTANVTKAKDANG
+2811 
-2826 NDVVSVSYNVNQTKG
+2826 
-2841 SVNTNGT
+2841 
-2848 VSVVDGN
+2848 
-2855 SFLNASTVANL
+2855 
-2866 VNNAAFNVTTAKVD
+2866 
-2880 AFAENQ
+2880 
-2886 EGKANAA
+2886 
-2893 VKAGGNITYTAGKN
+2893 
-2907 IAISQNGS
+2907 
-2915 NFTFSTTKDIE
+2915 
-2926 VDSVTA
+2926 
-2932 NKRVQ
+2932 
-2937 IGSGDTAVNLTTDL
+2937 
-2951 GALKVA
+2951 
-2957 DKDGNAT
+2957 
-2964 QITNVDAGAETM
+2964 
-2976 AFNKEGDQLVKV
+2976 
-2988 GDKYYVV
+2988 
-2995 DPETGTSDFTTEGT
+2995 
-3009 PATEE
+3009 
-3014 ELDKL
+3014 
-3019 AKAKPELKAYVAYA
+3019 
-3033 KAASGLA
+3033 
-3040 DLDNSVQTN
+3040 QTN

-3202 TEDHLTPVANNA
+3202 TEDHLTPVANDA

-3264 DGSVKITATSNGS
+3264 DGSVKITAKSDGS

-3300 KDGKATTNGDGK
+3300 NKDGKATTNGDGK
-3312 RVATVG
+3312 RIATVG

-3327 GWLTNVTDANGNVTT
+3327 GWLTNVTDAKGNVTT

-3491 NDVSVNIVTAQ
+3491 NDVSVNTVTAQ
-3502 NSITVGAGNAATT
+3502 NSIKVGAGNAATT

-3529 LADVAGKATRIT
+3529 LADAAGKATRIT

>member
-32 KKLTALSFAVGSA
+32 KKLTALSVAVGSA

-59 QEVTTAGS
+59 QEITASGS

-74 TATHSAMSSLLDQ
+74 TGTNDQMAAQLDQ
-87 NNPKY
+87 SNPRY
-92 DYSIRIGDEGQPS
+92 DYSIRIGDGGKPS
-105 TRGGDILIGYGHR
+105 TRGGDILIGYGHK
-118 NLSTGEAGDTIIGH
+118 NLSSGEAGDTIIGH
-132 RANVGGGNLDSFSTG
+132 RANIGGGNLDSFSTG

-168 IRSNSGWNGT
+168 IKSNSGWNST

-212 TSIGA
+212 TSIGT

-228 VKNVGYHVN
+228 VKDKGYFVG

-250 GARGQNSVAVGRE
+250 GARGLNSVAVGRE

-270 GKDAVSVGYS
+270 GKDALSVGYS

-292 SYAVAGGFSES
+292 PYAVAGGFSAS

-310 EKTRLEG
+310 EKTRLES
-317 VLSCITTAWEGARDE
+317 VLTCITTAWESARDE
-332 LNAATSQTPV
+332 LNAATSQTTV

-371 DLNRTSATPT
+371 DLTRTSATPT

-432 VAIGENANVLQNST
+432 IAIGQDANVQQNST

-471 NQTAAGNRNAS
+471 NQTAAGNRKAS
-482 WGANRDRRLGFL
+482 WGANNDRRLGFL

-548 ASATYSGVGSHVLGS
+548 ASATYSGVSSHVLGS

-569 NNTMVIGN
+569 NNTVVIGN
-577 NVLVTEANRSGSVVL
+577 NILVTEANRSGSVVL

-613 TYSGFAGNLGGS
+613 TYSGFAGNLGGL

-708 PLNTTA
+708 LLNTTA

-766 NFKADGLATVSVEA
+766 NFKVDGLATVSVEA

-912 NVTTAKVDEFV
+912 NVSTKAEDKFATQTTKTAK
-923 TNQAGKEN
+923 
-931 ATVKAGGN
+931 VKAGGN
-939 ITYTAGKNIAIKQAG
+939 VTYIAGKNIAIEQDNQ
-954 TNFTF
+954 NFTF
-959 STTKDVTF
+959 STTQDVVF
-967 ENATVNQTLTVG
+967 NNAQVNSTLTIG
-979 NGTNATNFTSTSEG
+979 DGTSTNP
-993 LKVATSTGD
+993 KVNITSTTSGLVLANGSTSAPV
-1002 KQAIVNVKST
+1002 AINNVQSF
-1012 LPGTADNNEVVTTE
+1012 LPGTANYKGNAVTATEVAA
-1026 RTLPTLTDAQ
+1026 PTF
-1036 KATAATVDDVVNTG
+1036 TAADKARAATIDDVVNTG

-1091 DADNKVST
+1091 DDNKVST

-1124 SVATGEAR
+1124 SVATGEAG

-1148 GWNTNVTNATTGA
+1148 GWNTNVTNATTDA

-1183 NVSLKDGKVAVSYN
+1183 NVLLKDGKVAVSYN
-1197 VNQTKGSVNKDGTV
+1197 VNQTTGSVKPNGTATV
-1211 SVVDGNSFLNA
+1211 TDGNAFLNA
-1222 STVANLVNNASFS
+1222 STVANLVNNSAFN

-1252 NAAVKAGGNITYT
+1252 NATVKAGGNITYT
-1265 AGKNIAISQNGSNF
+1265 AGKNIAIKQAGTNF

-2157 ANLVNNSAFS
+2157 ANLVNNSAF
-2167 VTTAK
+2167 
-2172 VDAFAE
+2172 
-2178 NQEGKAN
+2178 
-2185 AAVKAGGNITYTA
+2185 
-2198 GKNIAISQNGS
+2198 
-2209 NFTFST
+2209 
-2215 TKDIEVDSVT
+2215 
-2225 ANNRVQIGS
+2225 
-2234 GDTAVN
+2234 
-2240 LTSDSGALQVADK
+2240 
-2253 DGNATQITNVEAGTN
+2253 
-2268 VMAFNK
+2268 
-2274 EGDQLVQVGD
+2274 
-2284 KFYVVDPETNEV
+2284 
-2296 DFTKESTPATE
+2296 
-2307 EELDELAKAKPA
+2307 
-2319 LKAYVAYSKAASGL
+2319 
-2333 ADLDNSEQTNALTVA
+2333 
-2348 DAQRLGWVVSAS
+2348 
-2360 GNDYANSVTNA
+2360 
-2371 NEVRF
+2371 
-2376 NGVNGVSVTGNTTDG
+2376 
-2391 VRNINISLNTTTLTS
+2391 
-2406 NANGTTTVTNGNNY
+2406 
-2420 VNGTTVA
+2420 
-2427 DAINKAG
+2427 
-2434 WNTTLSNGDTLNVNP
+2434 
-2449 GDQVNYVNGNGTTA
+2449 
-2463 NVTKA
+2463 
-2468 KDANG
+2468 
-2473 NDVVSVS
+2473 
-2480 YNVNQTKGSVNTN
+2480 
-2493 GTVSVVD
+2493 
-2500 GNSFLNASTVANLV
+2500 
-2514 NNAAFNVTTAKVDA
+2514 NVTTAKVDA

-2668 AKPELK
+2668 AKPALK
-2674 AYVAYAKAA
+2674 AYVAYSKAA
-2683 SGLADLDNSVQT
+2683 SGLADLDNS
-2695 NALTVAD
+2695 
-2702 AQRLGW
+2702 
-2708 VVSAS
+2708 
-2713 GNDYADNVTNA
+2713 
-2724 NEVRFNGVNGIS
+2724 E
-2736 VTGNTTDGVRNI
+2736 
-2748 NISLNTTTL
+2748 
-2757 TSNANGTTTVTN
+2757 
-2769 GNNYVNGTT
+2769 
-2778 VADAINKAGWNTTL
+2778 
-2792 SNGDTLN
+2792 
-2799 VNPGD
+2799 
-2804 QVNYVNG
+2804 
-2811 NGTTANVTKAKDANG
+2811 
-2826 NDVVSVSYNVNQTKG
+2826 
-2841 SVNTNGT
+2841 
-2848 VSVVDGN
+2848 
-2855 SFLNASTVANL
+2855 
-2866 VNNAAFNVTTAKVD
+2866 
-2880 AFAENQ
+2880 
-2886 EGKANAA
+2886 
-2893 VKAGGNITYTAGKN
+2893 
-2907 IAISQNGS
+2907 
-2915 NFTFSTTKDIE
+2915 
-2926 VDSVTA
+2926 
-2932 NKRVQ
+2932 
-2937 IGSGDTAVNLTTDL
+2937 
-2951 GALKVA
+2951 
-2957 DKDGNAT
+2957 
-2964 QITNVDAGAETM
+2964 
-2976 AFNKEGDQLVKV
+2976 
-2988 GDKYYVV
+2988 
-2995 DPETGTSDFTTEGT
+2995 
-3009 PATEE
+3009 
-3014 ELDKL
+3014 
-3019 AKAKPELKAYVAYA
+3019 
-3033 KAASGLA
+3033 
-3040 DLDNSVQTN
+3040 QTN

-3117 GVATGD
+3117 GVAAGD
-3123 TNYVTGDQVANAINN
+3123 TNYVTGDQVAKAINE
-3138 SGWKTTATKVVDE
+3138 SGWKTNVTNATTGLPETKVVTP
-3151 AGNEI
+3151 GTQ
-3156 VDANKA
+3156 VDY
-3162 TAVNPGDSVNYVD
+3162 VN
-3175 GNSTKANVVVTKAA
+3175 GNSTKANVVVTKAE

-3202 TEDHLTPVANNA
+3202 TEDHLTPVANDA

-3264 DGSVKITATSNGS
+3264 DGSVKITAKSDGS

-3300 KDGKATTNGDGK
+3300 KDGKATTNGDDK
-3312 RVATVG
+3312 RIATVG
-3318 DVANTINNT
+3318 DVAKTINHT
-3327 GWLTNVTDANGNVTT
+3327 GWLTNVTDAKGNVTT

-3412 GKVTVAAGEG
+3412 GKVTVAVGEG

-3491 NDVSVNIVTAQ
+3491 NDVSVNTVTAQ
-3502 NSITVGAGNAATT
+3502 NSIKVGAGNAATT

-3529 LADVAGKATRIT
+3529 LADAAGKATRIT

>member
-32 KKLTALSFAVGSA
+32 KTLTAISLAVGSV
-45 LVGTPALAAVYVNN
+45 LVGSQASAAVYVNN
-59 QEVTTAGS
+59 QEVTKHGSKTAIVIATGAS
-67 GSRIFIT
+67 NNVANMINAT
-74 TATHSAMSSLLDQ
+74 TNSMD
-87 NNPKY
+87 NF
-92 DYSIRIGDEGQPS
+92 IRIGQAAAPVVRDAS
-105 TRGGDILIGYGHR
+105 IVIGF
-118 NLSTGEAGDTIIGH
+118 NIQDQSTGVAGDTIIGNY
-132 RANVGGGNLDSFSTG
+132 AQVGGGGSDSLSTS
-147 VGYRVQSAGPSV
+147 VGYHTQVAGPSV
-159 SIGVGARSD
+159 AIGVGARSD
-168 IRSNSGWNGT
+168 IGDASGWLAVH
-178 RNGGVAIGAYALQG
+178 NGGVAIGSFALQG
-192 GNKDGGV
+192 GNKDGGTV
-199 AVGALSGGDYNYI
+199 VGGLATGDYYFA
-212 TSIGA
+212 TTIGA
-217 LSGVGGYQVDQ
+217 QAGAIGLIDNRAIKRHKGFLINEAGDH
-228 VKNVGYHVN
+228 KPIN
-237 GGNDGATSIGYSA
+237 GRIGMTSIGYQA
-250 GARGQNSVAVGRE
+250 AARG
-263 ATTANFK
+263 K
-270 GKDAVSVGYS
+270 
-280 THSIGES
+280 
-287 SVALG
+287 
-292 SYAVAGGFSES
+292 
-303 EITQLQT
+303 
-310 EKTRLEG
+310 
-317 VLSCITTAWEGARDE
+317 W
-332 LNAATSQTPV
+332 
-342 PSTAELKFRMGQLLS
+342 
-357 AREKAQQELNRINA
+357 
-371 DLNRTSATPT
+371 
-381 QSTVTA
+381 
-387 MAIGYKANANN
+387 
-398 QNATAIGRQSQ
+398 ATAIGQGATTGITGTTNGEAATAVGHNARAFKSHSL
-409 ASAISAVALG
+409 ALGESAIAGGLTTNDLTALDTEITRLNG
-419 TNARVNANLATSA
+419 LLTTAQQEETNAKNALATSSTAENKFA
-432 VAIGENANVLQNST
+432 VASAEAAKKRIELAINRAKEDKRYAANASANTEAAIAIGYSARANHANTTAIGRATAAYASGSLALGRAAGVTGVNSSTSMAIGDAALISGDSAVDSIAVGHSANIKQNSSH
-446 NAIALGTNASVVGDL
+446 AIAIGASASVVGDA
-461 NGSSNSIAIG
+461 NGSSGSIAIG
-471 NQTAAGNRNAS
+471 HNTYAGNKNAIWPEQRNSRA
-482 WGANRDRRLGFL
+482 LGYL

-501 VGSESIAGADNAL
+501 VGTESVAGGTNS
-514 TLGHKNTVNAPNS
+514 TTFGYKNVVQAPNS
-527 SAIGSN
+527 GALGFN
-533 NTVGTYSNVAYVNNV
+533 NIVGNYSNAQYNNNV
-548 ASATYSGVGSHVLGS
+548 ASANYNGTDSFVVGA
-563 NINVTA
+563 NNNVTA
-569 NNTMVIGN
+569 NNTVVFGN
-577 NVLVTEANRSGSVVL
+577 NVTVNSQDKNRTGAVVL
-592 GDNSSVPTNTTAINS
+592 GDNSTVPTEVKAVNS
-607 AKVGNI
+607 AKIGTENGKKLV
-613 TYSGFAGNLGGS
+613 YSGFAGNLDGAD
-625 STDGSAEVAADQ
+625 TDGNPSKAAADKQ
-637 GRFVSIGNATAPRQ
+637 GRFVSVGNATSPRQ
-651 IKHVA
+651 VKFVA
-656 AGRIEADSTDA
+656 AGEISATSTDA
-667 INGSQLYSLTNVVS
+667 INGSQLYAFSGVVNNLATS
-681 NMGVSVANVIGG
+681 ASTIIGG
-693 NAVLNPNGTVSGFSQ
+693 GATLNQNGTLENFSQ
-708 PLNTTA
+708 PLNTTGLA
-714 LGNEETYTA
+714 GAAYTK
-723 PTTPAT
+723 PTTAA
-729 NVSTAITNLNN
+729 NNIATAITNLND
-740 YVNAGWKIAEGNDT
+740 YVNAGWKIARGDDT

-766 NFKADGLATVSVEA
+766 NFKANGLATVSVEA

-787 VTYSVKKG
+787 VTYSVQKG
-795 TFDTTTNGTVKANSA
+795 TFDTTTNGTVKANPT

-851 KGTKA
+851 NGTTA
-856 NVTTAKDAN
+856 NVTTKTVD
-865 GKDVVSVSYNVNQTK
+865 GKDVVSVSYNVNETT
-880 GSVNKDG
+880 G
-887 TVSVVD
+887 TVNPNGTVKVSD
-893 GNSFLN
+893 NNAFLN
-899 ASTVANLVNNAAF
+899 ASAVANLVNNAGF
-912 NVTTAKVDEFV
+912 NVTTKAVDKFAEQ
-923 TNQAGKEN
+923 TTKTAR
-931 ATVKAGGN
+931 VKAGGN
-939 ITYTAGKNIAIKQAG
+939 VTYIAGKNIAIEQDNQ
-954 TNFTF
+954 NFTF

-1012 LPGTADNNEVVTTE
+1012 LPGTADSTGAALDTDTATSVTA
-1026 RTLPTLTDAQ
+1026 PTLTTEN
-1036 KATAATVDDVVNTG
+1036 KARAATIDDVVNTG

-1057 AASGEVEAV
+1057 AANGSVEAV

-1091 DADNKVST
+1091 DDNKVST

-1183 NVSLKDGKVAVSYN
+1183 NVTLKDGKVAVSYN
-1197 VNQTKGSVNKDGTV
+1197 VNQTTGSVNTNGTAKV
-1211 SVVDGNSFLNA
+1211 ADGNSFLNA

-1252 NAAVKAGGNITYT
+1252 NTAVKAGGNITYT

-2071 QVAKAINESGWK
+2071 QVA
-2083 TNVTN
+2083 
-2088 ATTGL
+2088 
-2093 PETKVVTPGTQVDYV
+2093 
-2108 NGNGTTANVTLKDGK
+2108 
-2123 VAVSYNVNQTT
+2123 
-2134 GSVNPNG
+2134 
-2141 TATVT
+2141 
-2146 DGNAFLNASTV
+2146 
-2157 ANLVNNSAFS
+2157 
-2167 VTTAK
+2167 
-2172 VDAFAE
+2172 
-2178 NQEGKAN
+2178 
-2185 AAVKAGGNITYTA
+2185 
-2198 GKNIAISQNGS
+2198 
-2209 NFTFST
+2209 
-2215 TKDIEVDSVT
+2215 
-2225 ANNRVQIGS
+2225 
-2234 GDTAVN
+2234 
-2240 LTSDSGALQVADK
+2240 
-2253 DGNATQITNVEAGTN
+2253 
-2268 VMAFNK
+2268 
-2274 EGDQLVQVGD
+2274 
-2284 KFYVVDPETNEV
+2284 
-2296 DFTKESTPATE
+2296 
-2307 EELDELAKAKPA
+2307 
-2319 LKAYVAYSKAASGL
+2319 
-2333 ADLDNSEQTNALTVA
+2333 
-2348 DAQRLGWVVSAS
+2348 
-2360 GNDYANSVTNA
+2360 
-2371 NEVRF
+2371 
-2376 NGVNGVSVTGNTTDG
+2376 
-2391 VRNINISLNTTTLTS
+2391 
-2406 NANGTTTVTNGNNY
+2406 
-2420 VNGTTVA
+2420 
-2427 DAINKAG
+2427 
-2434 WNTTLSNGDTLNVNP
+2434 
-2449 GDQVNYVNGNGTTA
+2449 
-2463 NVTKA
+2463 
-2468 KDANG
+2468 
-2473 NDVVSVS
+2473 
-2480 YNVNQTKGSVNTN
+2480 
-2493 GTVSVVD
+2493 
-2500 GNSFLNASTVANLV
+2500 
-2514 NNAAFNVTTAKVDA
+2514 
-2528 FAENQEG
+2528 
-2535 KANAAVK
+2535 
-2542 AGGNITYTAGKNIA
+2542 
-2556 ISQNGSNFTFST
+2556 
-2568 TKDIE
+2568 
-2573 VDSVTANKRVQIGSG
+2573 
-2588 DTAVN
+2588 
-2593 LTSDL
+2593 
-2598 GALQVADKDGNAT
+2598 
-2611 QITNV
+2611 
-2616 EAGTNVM
+2616 
-2623 AFNKEGDQL
+2623 
-2632 VQVGDKF
+2632 
-2639 YVVDPE
+2639 
-2645 TNEVDFTKESTPATE
+2645 
-2660 EELDELAK
+2660 
-2668 AKPELK
+2668 
-2674 AYVAYAKAA
+2674 
-2683 SGLADLDNSVQT
+2683 
-2695 NALTVAD
+2695 
-2702 AQRLGW
+2702 
-2708 VVSAS
+2708 
-2713 GNDYADNVTNA
+2713 
-2724 NEVRFNGVNGIS
+2724 
-2736 VTGNTTDGVRNI
+2736 
-2748 NISLNTTTL
+2748 
-2757 TSNANGTTTVTN
+2757 
-2769 GNNYVNGTT
+2769 
-2778 VADAINKAGWNTTL
+2778 
-2792 SNGDTLN
+2792 
-2799 VNPGD
+2799 
-2804 QVNYVNG
+2804 
-2811 NGTTANVTKAKDANG
+2811 
-2826 NDVVSVSYNVNQTKG
+2826 
-2841 SVNTNGT
+2841 
-2848 VSVVDGN
+2848 
-2855 SFLNASTVANL
+2855 
-2866 VNNAAFNVTTAKVD
+2866 
-2880 AFAENQ
+2880 
-2886 EGKANAA
+2886 
-2893 VKAGGNITYTAGKN
+2893 
-2907 IAISQNGS
+2907 
-2915 NFTFSTTKDIE
+2915 
-2926 VDSVTA
+2926 
-2932 NKRVQ
+2932 
-2937 IGSGDTAVNLTTDL
+2937 
-2951 GALKVA
+2951 
-2957 DKDGNAT
+2957 
-2964 QITNVDAGAETM
+2964 
-2976 AFNKEGDQLVKV
+2976 
-2988 GDKYYVV
+2988 
-2995 DPETGTSDFTTEGT
+2995 
-3009 PATEE
+3009 
-3014 ELDKL
+3014 
-3019 AKAKPELKAYVAYA
+3019 
-3033 KAASGLA
+3033 
-3040 DLDNSVQTN
+3040 
-3049 ALTVADA
+3049 
-3056 QRLGWVVSASGNDY
+3056 
-3070 ADSVTNANEVRFNG
+3070 
-3084 SNGISVTGETD
+3084 
-3095 EHGVRNINVSIAKG
+3095 
-3109 NVAGNTTT
+3109 
-3117 GVATGD
+3117 
-3123 TNYVTGDQVANAINN
+3123 NAINN

-3202 TEDHLTPVANNA
+3202 TEDHLTPVANDA

-3264 DGSVKITATSNGS
+3264 DGSVKITAKSDGS

-3300 KDGKATTNGDGK
+3300 NKDGKATTNGDGK
-3312 RVATVG
+3312 RIATVG

-3327 GWLTNVTDANGNVTT
+3327 GWLTNVTDAKGNVTT

-3491 NDVSVNIVTAQ
+3491 NDVSVNTVTAQ
-3502 NSITVGAGNAATT
+3502 NSIKVGAGNAATT

-3529 LADVAGKATRIT
+3529 LADAAGKATRIT